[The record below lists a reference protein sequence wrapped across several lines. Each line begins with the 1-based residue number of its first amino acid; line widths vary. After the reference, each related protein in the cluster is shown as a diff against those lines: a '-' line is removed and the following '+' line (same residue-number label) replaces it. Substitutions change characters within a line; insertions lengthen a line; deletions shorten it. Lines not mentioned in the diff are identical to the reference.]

1 MPEEKDKKKSLF
13 PFLGASDAKKD
24 NKDSFTFSD
33 KIKNSK
39 PMGSKSFANRV
50 SSKIGSDGKPRQ
62 TLFERTRRD
71 APFFIAALVAL
82 LLLPFLYKYSGQVSE
97 EPMVTPGSEESVF
110 DPERYGFDTATGNP
124 DGQIAQFAGRDSLSL
139 IKMGDDTSATDE
151 VTNDYIPSHDGY
163 DASQESSTSTEVEEN
178 NTNIYKRAAAPATR
192 AAFRRAATKI
202 NPLSSAGLTSR
213 GGSRLGVGMWGG
225 GMKTAARKV
234 GASGPRNS
242 PKPVS
247 LQPLQ
252 AAGKPSRTSF
262 GNGSAAEARR
272 SKDAM
277 SKANA
282 MQALMD
288 AQMKPVQPGKIG
300 GLGGGNFGPGGGKG
314 NLDRKFT
321 YNGKE
326 PWWWDMMK
334 TRAQKEWEAEFN
346 RKWDWI
352 KWKDKMLQGF
362 LNGIFSCLA
371 TGTDDWSMGKMFGA
385 AAGEGKESKCG
396 KYTAKDW
403 EQCPDCMNKGKFGKA
418 SCWALFNYKGDD
430 GQKNPWSSGSPN
442 EATLGPI
449 AQRVDCLSN
458 GFGGAFGKM
467 WSKLFGKNK
476 GTFAEAGDCNT
487 FAKDGIYT
495 ADFDSTKDAGKWTV
509 FHYVVGI
516 PTNRLSAYYQMTPT
530 KQAQEL
536 VVGYID
542 RGTTFNS
549 NIPAMTKRKDFVPLF
564 VESVA
569 IKNKKIRKDKPAPT
583 QASTGTATA
592 DAGSKNTPAPTQ
604 ASSGTATADAAS
616 GTEVAPEEVE
626 ALGKQPMMKYTAFL
640 GVLRK
645 GGIMKDAGETDA
657 KDSLSVSTK
666 GAKQGKGFVT
676 GARCPY
682 PLVRITCEN
691 HATVSSQGAKINGMP
706 YAHLTFTNGMAGDE
720 AYNAMKSRFLIS
732 YMIQGEDNDV
742 ASAITTSTN
751 IAHGQYYDIPHMNI
765 QKYTGS
771 WSEQLTDSAGF
782 VTNELGKERKSGLSA
797 GYQVI
802 ANSANIKKLRGSD
815 RTNPSNRTIIT
826 WEIRQCDSLS
836 VDGESI
842 NKGGC
847 QNGVIKERDEKGKV
861 TAILGQDRPG
871 RVVST
876 ATCVYD
882 DGGGVMEVPGF
893 PTSTGNDPVDND
905 PPVQP
910 EAPKP
915 EPGKVKLD
923 LANYLSGNG
932 GIPAKYNEQGRR
944 DVGLTIPT
952 VFGFNTS
959 LNSANCRAVGL
970 QRLAKKDA
978 AQAVFNNSAA
988 KSYVDSVLAAVN
1000 AAPELTAKNTEVVHS
1015 GEVSVGQL
1023 VDAMTIAY
1031 QKNLLNREVPIEVVC
1046 SLGKTIGAT
1055 SVDPDARVIKEA
1067 WTNTFGA
1074 FAAYTGVNSSFYP
1087 APLVP
1092 GKDGNLQ
1099 PDKRFW
1105 GCNDIYVPGTAD
1117 ESKKYKGKV
1126 YQPSVAYCNNH
1137 KGDAKC
1143 RLKNIV
1149 IKNGHHY
1156 GNYNWNGKYGPLGQ
1170 VRRKDGDYDRNAYK
1184 KALEAGGWT
1193 TNADDPN
1200 AFPLHAIADVV
1211 ERKANFT
1218 RKQSLTD
1225 QELKTE
1231 KVSGLDDYN
1240 RRAYVAAYNN
1250 IFNDLDT
1257 SGCSLGDAGNM
1268 PVADA
1273 LHYIGAVCTNG
1284 KNKKPGNGMTVCG
1297 TLDNVAR
1304 HHGPS
1309 TDWQTEQ
1316 E

>member
-300 GLGGGNFGPGGGKG
+300 GLGGGSFGPGGGKG

-352 KWKDKMLQGF
+352 KWKDNLLKTWLAGAF
-362 LNGIFSCLA
+362 NCLV
-371 TGTDDWSMGKMFGA
+371 TGDEDGAMGKVFGA
-385 AAGEGKESKCG
+385 AKGAGNADKCG
-396 KYTAKDW
+396 KYTAESWAKC
-403 EQCPDCMNKGKFGKA
+403 ERCRSFGEFGKDA
-418 SCWALFNYKGDD
+418 CHGLFNYKGDD
-430 GQKNPWSSGSPN
+430 GQKDPWSGGNQNSES
-442 EATLGPI
+442 LGFFS
-449 AQRVDCLSN
+449 QRIDCLSN
-458 GFGGAFGKM
+458 GLGGAFGKM

-542 RGTTFNS
+542 KGTTFNS
-549 NIPAMTKRKDFVPLF
+549 NISAMKDRKNFVPLF

-583 QASTGTATA
+583 KAST
-592 DAGSKNTPAPTQ
+592 
-604 ASSGTATADAAS
+604 GTATADAAS

-626 ALGKQPMMKYTAFL
+626 ALQTPIKYTKFL

-691 HATVSSQGAKINGMP
+691 HATVSNQGAKIDGMP
-706 YAHLTFTNGMAGDE
+706 YAHLTFTNGMSGDM
-720 AYNAMKSRFLIS
+720 AYNLMKSRFLIS
-732 YMIQGEDNDV
+732 YSVQGQNNDV
-742 ASAITTSTN
+742 AQAITTSTD
-751 IAHGQYYDIPHMNI
+751 IAQGQYYDIPHMDI

-771 WSEQLTDSAGF
+771 WSTQMTGPGF
-782 VTNELGKERKSGLSA
+782 VTNSLGTERTSDLSA

-882 DGGGVMEVPGF
+882 DGGNNYIGF
-893 PTSTGNDPVDND
+893 PVDLDDDRVDPV
-905 PPVQP
+905 PPQP
-910 EAPKP
+910 DPKP
-915 EPGKVKLD
+915 DSQKPQEKILQFAD
-923 LANYLSGNG
+923 NMNGNK
-932 GIPAKYNEQGRR
+932 GIPAKYQERK
-944 DVGLTIPT
+944 GLLQIPT
-952 VFGFNTS
+952 LFVNGKGGARPFNEAVNTKEC
-959 LNSANCRAVGL
+959 LAVGAIRSL
-970 QRLAKKDA
+970 KKTEPAAVLEQDA
-978 AQAVFNNSAA
+978 AKA
-988 KSYVDSVLAAVN
+988 YLDSVVN
-1000 AAPELTAKNTEVVHS
+1000 QTNASQAFTAGNARFEHS
-1015 GEVSVGQL
+1015 GTVSIPQL
-1023 VDAMTIAY
+1023 VDAMTVAY
-1031 QKNLLNREVPIEVVC
+1031 TQDSNAQVPIEVVC
-1046 SLGKTIGAT
+1046 ALGKTIGLN
-1055 SVDPDARVIKEA
+1055 SFDPQMLNVREQ
-1067 WTNTFGA
+1067 WRNTFGA
-1074 FAAYTGVNSSFYP
+1074 FAAYTGADSSYFP
-1087 APLVP
+1087 TPFTIENKKN
-1092 GKDGNLQ
+1092 KDLNTLK
-1099 PDKRFW
+1099 DDAMRKMLIADRRFL
-1105 GCNDIYVPGTAD
+1105 GCGAVRQGDGTIMKARAD
-1117 ESKKYKGKV
+1117 VRPY
-1126 YQPSVAYCNNH
+1126 
-1137 KGDAKC
+1137 
-1143 RLKNIV
+1143 
-1149 IKNGHHY
+1149 HY
-1156 GNYNWNGKYGPLGQ
+1156 GRYNWNELATGDHPSIGYSGTSG
-1170 VRRKDGDYDRNAYK
+1170 RDGYLR
-1184 KALEAGGWT
+1184 ALEEGGWT
-1193 TNADDPN
+1193 TNARK
-1200 AFPLHAIADVV
+1200 AESFPLHAIAEAVGFQRQD
-1211 ERKANFT
+1211 RAT
-1218 RKQSLTD
+1218 KQEVAKYGSNGTID
-1225 QELKTE
+1225 S
-1231 KVSGLDDYN
+1231 VN
-1240 RRAYVAAYNN
+1240 RAKYHAAY
-1250 IFNDLDT
+1250 IHLFNEDSSDACNL
-1257 SGCSLGDAGNM
+1257 SGTM
-1268 PVADA
+1268 KVEDA
-1273 LHYIGAVCTNG
+1273 LKYIGALCING
-1284 KNKKPGNGMTVCG
+1284 KNAKPSNNNNDECG
-1297 TLDNVAR
+1297 TYYGVAQEFGHSNTKMLDAANVML
-1304 HHGPS
+1304 GV
-1309 TDWQTEQ
+1309 QN
-1316 E
+1316 

>member
-262 GNGSAAEARR
+262 GSGSAAEARR

-300 GLGGGNFGPGGGKG
+300 GLGGGSFGPGGGKG

-334 TRAQKEWEAEFN
+334 TRSQKEWEAKFN

-385 AAGEGKESKCG
+385 EADAGKEPTCCG
-396 KYTAKDW
+396 KKASKIAALLKQKTGKD
-403 EQCPDCMNKGKFGKA
+403 FGKEA
-418 SCWALFNYKGDD
+418 CDNYVTEVGKDRCPTGWDD
-430 GQKNPWSSGSPN
+430 GNKNKV
-442 EATLGPI
+442 TMGPI

-458 GFGGAFGKM
+458 GFGASFSKM

-487 FAKDGIYT
+487 FATDGLYT
-495 ADFDSTKDAGKWTV
+495 ADFASTKNDGKWTV

-542 RGTTFNS
+542 KGTTFNS

-583 QASTGTATA
+583 KPSSDAATA
-592 DAGSKNTPAPTQ
+592 DAGSKNTPAPTK
-604 ASSGTATADAAS
+604 ASAGTATADAAS

-626 ALGKQPMMKYTAFL
+626 ALQTPIKYTKFL

-691 HATVSSQGAKINGMP
+691 HATVSNQGAKINGMP
-706 YAHLTFTNGMAGDE
+706 YAHLTFTNGMTGEA

-751 IAHGQYYDIPHMNI
+751 IAHGQYYDIPHMDI
-765 QKYTGS
+765 KPYKGS
-771 WSEQLTDSAGF
+771 WSEQMTGPGF
-782 VTNELGKERKSGLSA
+782 VTNSLGKERNAQDLA
-797 GYQVI
+797 TGYQVI

-861 TAILGQDRPG
+861 TGILGQDRPG

-882 DGGGVMEVPGF
+882 DGGNNYIGF
-893 PTSTGNDPVDND
+893 SVTLGDDNNPDPV
-905 PPVQP
+905 PPQP
-910 EAPKP
+910 EVKP
-915 EPGKVKLD
+915 VPQNPQEKILQFAD
-923 LANYLSGNG
+923 NMNGNK
-932 GIPAKYNEQGRR
+932 GIPSKYQERT
-944 DVGLTIPT
+944 GLLNIPT
-952 VFGFNTS
+952 LSVNGKGGAKPFNET
-959 LNSANCRAVGL
+959 LNSKECLAVGVARGGGSAPLL
-970 QRLAKKDA
+970 QQDVA
-978 AQAVFNNSAA
+978 ADYINSVIASTNASQAFTAA
-988 KSYVDSVLAAVN
+988 
-1000 AAPELTAKNTEVVHS
+1000 NTKFVHS
-1015 GEVSVGQL
+1015 GKVSVPQL
-1023 VDAMTIAY
+1023 VDAMTVAY
-1031 QKNLLNREVPIEVVC
+1031 AQDKNAKVPLEVVC
-1046 SLGKTIGAT
+1046 SLGKTIGFN
-1055 SVDPDARVIKEA
+1055 SYDPQMMKLRAPWR
-1067 WTNTFGA
+1067 NTFGA
-1074 FAAYTGVNSSFYP
+1074 FAAYTSADSSYFP
-1087 APLVP
+1087 APLTLQNAKNLDLANTTEAQRKKMLIADRRFL
-1092 GKDGNLQ
+1092 GCGAIKQGNGVTIKAM
-1099 PDKRFW
+1099 D
-1105 GCNDIYVPGTAD
+1105 
-1117 ESKKYKGKV
+1117 
-1126 YQPSVAYCNNH
+1126 SVRPY
-1137 KGDAKC
+1137 
-1143 RLKNIV
+1143 
-1149 IKNGHHY
+1149 HY
-1156 GNYNWNGKYGPLGQ
+1156 GRYNWNEMSTGDKADVPFIGQ
-1170 VRRKDGDYDRNAYK
+1170 TGRDGYLS
-1184 KALEAGGWT
+1184 ALERGGWV
-1193 TNADDPN
+1193 TNANDPK
-1200 AFPLHAIADVV
+1200 AYPLHAIAEAVGFQ
-1211 ERKANFT
+1211 RKESVT
-1218 RKQSLTD
+1218 K
-1225 QELKTE
+1225 QELAASSNKTID
-1231 KVSGLDDYN
+1231 SLN
-1240 RRAYVAAYNN
+1240 RKEYLTQNYHL
-1250 IFNDLDT
+1250 FNENSADPC
-1257 SGCSLGDAGNM
+1257 GLGDGVM
-1268 PVADA
+1268 PVEDA
-1273 LHYIGAVCTNG
+1273 LRYIGALCING
-1284 KNKKPGNGMTVCG
+1284 KNAKPSNSNNRVCG
-1297 TLDNVAR
+1297 KYYGVAGESTTSTYDSNEMLDVNNM
-1304 HHGPS
+1304 
-1309 TDWQTEQ
+1309 
-1316 E
+1316 

>member
-139 IKMGDDTSATDE
+139 IKMGDDTSASDE
-151 VTNDYIPSHDGY
+151 ITNDYIPSHDGY

-300 GLGGGNFGPGGGKG
+300 GLGGGSFGPGGGKG

-385 AAGEGKESKCG
+385 AKDAGNADKCG
-396 KYTAKDW
+396 KYTAESWAKC
-403 EQCPDCMNKGKFGKA
+403 ERCRSFGEFGKDA
-418 SCWALFNYKGDD
+418 CYGLFNYKGDD
-430 GQKNPWSSGSPN
+430 GQKDPWSGGNQNSES
-442 EATLGPI
+442 LGFFS
-449 AQRVDCLSN
+449 QRIDCLSN
-458 GFGGAFGKM
+458 GLGGAFGKM

-569 IKNKKIRKDKPAPT
+569 IKNKKIRKNGEV
-583 QASTGTATA
+583 STIDHNADDESGYTFTA
-592 DAGSKNTPAPTQ
+592 DELSLMEIQENG
-604 ASSGTATADAAS
+604 GI
-616 GTEVAPEEVE
+616 
-626 ALGKQPMMKYTAFL
+626 KYTEFL
-640 GVLRK
+640 NNLRK
-645 GGIMKDAGETDA
+645 GGVMIDAGETDA

-691 HATVSSQGAKINGMP
+691 HATVSNQGAKINGMP
-706 YAHLTFTNGMAGDE
+706 YAHLTFTNGMTGED

-732 YMIQGEDNDV
+732 YMIQGEDKDV

-751 IAHGQYYDIPHMNI
+751 IAQGQFYDIPHMDI
-765 QKYTGS
+765 KPYKGS
-771 WSEQLTDSAGF
+771 WSDQLTGPGF
-782 VTNELGKERKSGLSA
+782 VTNKLGEERKSGLSE

-882 DGGGVMEVPGF
+882 DGGNNYIGF
-893 PTSTGNDPVDND
+893 PVDLDDDRVDPV
-905 PPVQP
+905 PPQP
-910 EAPKP
+910 DPKP
-915 EPGKVKLD
+915 DSQKPQEKILQFAD
-923 LANYLSGNG
+923 NMNGNK
-932 GIPAKYNEQGRR
+932 GIPAKYQERK
-944 DVGLTIPT
+944 GLLQIPT
-952 VFGFNTS
+952 LFVNGKGGARPFNEAVNTKEC
-959 LNSANCRAVGL
+959 LAVGAIRSL
-970 QRLAKKDA
+970 KKTEPAAVLEQDA
-978 AQAVFNNSAA
+978 AKA
-988 KSYVDSVLAAVN
+988 YLDSVVN
-1000 AAPELTAKNTEVVHS
+1000 QTNASQAFTAGNARFEHS
-1015 GEVSVGQL
+1015 GTVSIPQL
-1023 VDAMTIAY
+1023 VDAMTVAY
-1031 QKNLLNREVPIEVVC
+1031 TQDSNAQVPIEVVC
-1046 SLGKTIGAT
+1046 ALGKTIGLN
-1055 SVDPDARVIKEA
+1055 SFDPQMLNVREQ
-1067 WTNTFGA
+1067 WRNTFGA
-1074 FAAYTGVNSSFYP
+1074 FAAYTGADSSYFP
-1087 APLVP
+1087 TPFTIENKKN
-1092 GKDGNLQ
+1092 KDLNTLK
-1099 PDKRFW
+1099 DDAMRKMLIADRRFL
-1105 GCNDIYVPGTAD
+1105 GCGAVRQGDGTIMKARAD
-1117 ESKKYKGKV
+1117 VRPY
-1126 YQPSVAYCNNH
+1126 
-1137 KGDAKC
+1137 
-1143 RLKNIV
+1143 
-1149 IKNGHHY
+1149 HY
-1156 GNYNWNGKYGPLGQ
+1156 GRYNWNELATGDHPSIGYSGTSG
-1170 VRRKDGDYDRNAYK
+1170 RDGYLR
-1184 KALEAGGWT
+1184 ALEEGGWT
-1193 TNADDPN
+1193 TNARK
-1200 AFPLHAIADVV
+1200 AESFPLHAIAEAVGFQRQD
-1211 ERKANFT
+1211 RAT
-1218 RKQSLTD
+1218 KQEVAKYGSNGTID
-1225 QELKTE
+1225 S
-1231 KVSGLDDYN
+1231 VN
-1240 RRAYVAAYNN
+1240 RAKYHAAY
-1250 IFNDLDT
+1250 IHLFNEDSSDACNL
-1257 SGCSLGDAGNM
+1257 SGTM
-1268 PVADA
+1268 KVEDA
-1273 LHYIGAVCTNG
+1273 LKYIGALCING
-1284 KNKKPGNGMTVCG
+1284 KNAKPSNNNNDECG
-1297 TLDNVAR
+1297 TYYGVAQEFGHSNTKMLDAANVML
-1304 HHGPS
+1304 GV
-1309 TDWQTEQ
+1309 QN
-1316 E
+1316 

>member
-262 GNGSAAEARR
+262 GNGSASEARR

-300 GLGGGNFGPGGGKG
+300 GLGGGSFGPGGGKG

-385 AAGEGKESKCG
+385 EADAGKEPTCCG
-396 KYTAKDW
+396 VKQKNW
-403 EQCPDCMNKGKFGKA
+403 EGFAGVGVPFNETTCKGFKKKPEYKA
-418 SCWALFNYKGDD
+418 ACASGWDD
-430 GQKNPWSSGSPN
+430 GNKNKV
-442 EATLGPI
+442 TMGPI

-458 GFGGAFGKM
+458 GFGASFSKM

-495 ADFDSTKDAGKWTV
+495 ADFASTRNDGKWTV

-542 RGTTFNS
+542 KGTTFNS
-549 NIPAMTKRKDFVPLF
+549 NISAMKDRKNFVPLF

-569 IKNKKIRKDKPAPT
+569 IKNKKIRKNGEV
-583 QASTGTATA
+583 STIDHNADDESGYTFTA
-592 DAGSKNTPAPTQ
+592 DELSLMEIQENG
-604 ASSGTATADAAS
+604 GI
-616 GTEVAPEEVE
+616 
-626 ALGKQPMMKYTAFL
+626 KYTEFL
-640 GVLRK
+640 NNLRK
-645 GGIMKDAGETDA
+645 GGVMIDAGETDA

-691 HATVSSQGAKINGMP
+691 HATVSNQGAKINGMP
-706 YAHLTFTNGMAGDE
+706 YAHLTFTNGMTGEA

-751 IAHGQYYDIPHMNI
+751 IAHGQYYDIPHMDI
-765 QKYTGS
+765 KPYKGS
-771 WSEQLTDSAGF
+771 WSEQMTGSGF
-782 VTNELGKERKSGLSA
+782 VTNSLGTERNAQNLA
-797 GYQVI
+797 TGYQVI
-802 ANSANIKKLRGSD
+802 ANSANINKLRGSD

-893 PTSTGNDPVDND
+893 PTITGNDPA
-905 PPVQP
+905 PQQEPVQP
-910 EAPKP
+910 QPIVQ

-932 GIPAKYNEQGRR
+932 GIPAKYNEQGRK

-952 VFGFNTS
+952 DFGFHTS

-970 QRLAKKDA
+970 QRLAKKDT

-1000 AAPELTAKNTEVVHS
+1000 AAPELMAKKTEVVHS

-1046 SLGKTIGAT
+1046 SLGKTIGYT
-1055 SVDPDARVIKEA
+1055 SVDPDARVLRNV
-1067 WTNTFGA
+1067 WRNTFGA

-1087 APLVP
+1087 SPVVP
-1092 GKDGNLQ
+1092 GEDGKEYA
-1099 PDKRFW
+1099 DRRFW
-1105 GCNDIYVPGTAD
+1105 GCNDIKTSARTAD
-1117 ESKKYKGKV
+1117 EEKNADGTLYKMSVDDCKKS
-1126 YQPSVAYCNNH
+1126 PR
-1137 KGDAKC
+1137 DARC

-1149 IKNGHHY
+1149 IRNGHHY

-1170 VRRKDGDYDRNAYK
+1170 VARKDGAYDRDPYK
-1184 KALEAGGWT
+1184 KALEEGGWT

-1211 ERKANFT
+1211 ERKFGFT
-1218 RKQSLTD
+1218 RKQSLTAD
-1225 QELKTE
+1225 ELKTE
-1231 KVSGLDDYN
+1231 DVAGLDDYN
-1240 RRAYVAAYNN
+1240 RREYVKAYRN
-1250 IFNDLDT
+1250 IFNDVDKAGCQLD
-1257 SGCSLGDAGNM
+1257 DAGTM

-1273 LHYIGAVCTNG
+1273 LRYIGAVCTNG
-1284 KNKKPGNGMTVCG
+1284 KNKKPGNGMMKCG
-1297 TLDNVAR
+1297 TVDNVAKHPGSR
-1304 HHGPS
+1304 
-1309 TDWQTEQ
+1309 TLTQEQ
-1316 E
+1316 Q

>member
-352 KWKDKMLQGF
+352 KWKDNLLKTWLAGAF
-362 LNGIFSCLA
+362 NCLV
-371 TGTDDWSMGKMFGA
+371 TGDEDGAMGKVFGA
-385 AAGEGKESKCG
+385 AKGAGNADKCG
-396 KYTAKDW
+396 KYTEDDW
-403 EQCPDCMNKGKFGKA
+403 KNCADCMNKGKFGKA
-418 SCWALFNYKGDD
+418 SCWALFNYTGAD
-430 GQKNPWSSGSPN
+430 GQKNPWSGGNQNSES
-442 EATLGPI
+442 LGFFS
-449 AQRVDCLSN
+449 QRIDCLSN
-458 GFGGAFGKM
+458 GLGGAFGKM
-467 WSKLFGKNK
+467 WNKLFGKNK

-495 ADFDSTKDAGKWTV
+495 ADFASTKNDGKWTV

-516 PTNRLSAYYQMTPT
+516 PTAKLAAYYQMTPT

-549 NIPAMTKRKDFVPLF
+549 NISAMKDRKNFVPLF

-569 IKNKKIRKDKPAPT
+569 IKNKKIRKNGEV
-583 QASTGTATA
+583 STIDHNADDESGYTFTA
-592 DAGSKNTPAPTQ
+592 DELSLMEIQENG
-604 ASSGTATADAAS
+604 GI
-616 GTEVAPEEVE
+616 
-626 ALGKQPMMKYTAFL
+626 KYTEFL
-640 GVLRK
+640 NNLRK
-645 GGIMKDAGETDA
+645 GGVMIDAGETDA

-706 YAHLTFTNGMAGDE
+706 YAHLTFTNGMTGEA

-751 IAHGQYYDIPHMNI
+751 IAHGQYYDIPHMDI
-765 QKYTGS
+765 KPYKGS
-771 WSEQLTDSAGF
+771 WSEQMTGSGF
-782 VTNELGKERKSGLSA
+782 VTNSLGTERNAQNLA
-797 GYQVI
+797 TGYQVI

-836 VDGESI
+836 VDGKSI
-842 NKGGC
+842 NEGGC

-893 PTSTGNDPVDND
+893 PTITGNDPA
-905 PPVQP
+905 PQQEPVQP
-910 EAPKP
+910 QPIVQ

-952 VFGFNTS
+952 DFGFNTS
-959 LNSANCRAVGL
+959 LTLNSAKCRAVGL

-1000 AAPELTAKNTEVVHS
+1000 AAPELTAKKTEVVHS

-1031 QKNLLNREVPIEVVC
+1031 QKNLLNKEVPIEVVC
-1046 SLGKTIGAT
+1046 SLGKTIGAN
-1055 SVDPDARVIKEA
+1055 SVDQDALLTSQR

-1074 FAAYTGVNSSFYP
+1074 FAAYIGVNSSFYP

-1092 GKDGNLQ
+1092 IKGELQ
-1099 PDKRFW
+1099 PDQRFW
-1105 GCNDIYVPGTAD
+1105 GCNDIYRDGTAD
-1117 ESKKYKGKV
+1117 TAKKYKGEV
-1126 YQPSVAYCNNH
+1126 YHPSVAYCNKK
-1137 KGDAKC
+1137 KGDANC
-1143 RLKNIV
+1143 RIKNIV
-1149 IKNGHHY
+1149 IKRGHHY

-1184 KALEAGGWT
+1184 KALEEGGWT

-1240 RRAYVAAYNN
+1240 RKQYVAAYRQILRDDDN
-1250 IFNDLDT
+1250 
-1257 SGCSLGDAGNM
+1257 SGCGLDEAGNM

-1273 LHYIGAVCTNG
+1273 LRYIGAVCTNG

-1297 TLDNVAR
+1297 TLDDVAKQPGLHTNR
-1304 HHGPS
+1304 
-1309 TDWQTEQ
+1309 QTEQ

>member
-300 GLGGGNFGPGGGKG
+300 GLGGGSFGPGGGKG

-334 TRAQKEWEAEFN
+334 TRSQKEWEAKFN

-352 KWKDKMLQGF
+352 KWKDQMLQGF

-385 AAGEGKESKCG
+385 EADAGKEPTCCG
-396 KYTAKDW
+396 VK
-403 EQCPDCMNKGKFGKA
+403 
-418 SCWALFNYKGDD
+418 
-430 GQKNPWSSGSPN
+430 QKNWEGFAGVGVPFNETTCKGFKKKPEYKDACASGWDN
-442 EATLGPI
+442 GNKNKVTMGPI

-458 GFGGAFGKM
+458 GFGASFSKM

-476 GTFAEAGDCNT
+476 GTFAEIGDCNT
-487 FAKDGIYT
+487 FAKDGLYT
-495 ADFDSTKDAGKWTV
+495 ADFASTKNDGKWTV

-542 RGTTFNS
+542 KGTTFNS
-549 NIPAMTKRKDFVPLF
+549 NISAMTKRKDFVPLF

-569 IKNKKIRKDKPAPT
+569 IKNKKIRKNGEVSTIDHNADDKSAYT
-583 QASTGTATA
+583 FTA
-592 DAGSKNTPAPTQ
+592 DELSLMEIQENG
-604 ASSGTATADAAS
+604 GI
-616 GTEVAPEEVE
+616 
-626 ALGKQPMMKYTAFL
+626 KYTEFL
-640 GVLRK
+640 NNLRK
-645 GGIMKDAGETDA
+645 GGVMIDAGETDA

-706 YAHLTFTNGMAGDE
+706 YAHLTFTNGMTGEA

-751 IAHGQYYDIPHMNI
+751 IAHGQYYDIPHMEI
-765 QKYTGS
+765 KRYEGS
-771 WSEQLTDSAGF
+771 WSKQLTGPGF
-782 VTNELGKERKSGLSA
+782 VTNQLGKERDAQNLA
-797 GYQVI
+797 TGYQVI
-802 ANSANIKKLRGSD
+802 ANSANIKKLHGSD

-893 PTSTGNDPVDND
+893 PTITGNDPA
-905 PPVQP
+905 PQQEPVQP
-910 EAPKP
+910 QPIVQ

-932 GIPAKYNEQGRR
+932 GIPAKYNEQGRK

-952 VFGFNTS
+952 DFGFHTS

-1046 SLGKTIGAT
+1046 SLGKTIGYT
-1055 SVDPDARVIKEA
+1055 SVDPDARVLRNV
-1067 WTNTFGA
+1067 WRNTFGA

-1087 APLVP
+1087 APVVP
-1092 GKDGNLQ
+1092 GEDGKEYA
-1099 PDKRFW
+1099 DRRFW
-1105 GCNDIYVPGTAD
+1105 GCNDIKTSARTAD
-1117 ESKKYKGKV
+1117 EEKNADGTLYKMSVDDCKKS
-1126 YQPSVAYCNNH
+1126 PR
-1137 KGDAKC
+1137 DARC

-1149 IKNGHHY
+1149 IRNGHHY

-1170 VRRKDGDYDRNAYK
+1170 VARKDGAYDRDPYK
-1184 KALEAGGWT
+1184 KALEEGGWT

-1218 RKQSLTD
+1218 RKQSLTAD
-1225 QELKTE
+1225 ELKTE
-1231 KVSGLDDYN
+1231 DVAGLDDYN
-1240 RRAYVAAYNN
+1240 RREYVKAYRN
-1250 IFNDLDT
+1250 IFNDVDKAGCQLD
-1257 SGCSLGDAGNM
+1257 DAGTM

-1273 LHYIGAVCTNG
+1273 LRYIGAVCTNG
-1284 KNKKPGNGMTVCG
+1284 KNKKPGNGMMKCG
-1297 TLDNVAR
+1297 TVDKVAKHPGSR
-1304 HHGPS
+1304 
-1309 TDWQTEQ
+1309 TLTQEQ
-1316 E
+1316 Q

>member
-124 DGQIAQFAGRDSLSL
+124 DGQIAQFVGRDSLSL

-352 KWKDKMLQGF
+352 KWKDQMLQGF

-371 TGTDDWSMGKMFGA
+371 TGTDDWSMGKIFGA
-385 AAGEGKESKCG
+385 AADAGSEPTCCGKKASKIAGLIKQQTGLAFGKEGCNNYVSYVGKDKCPG
-396 KYTAKDW
+396 GWNDG
-403 EQCPDCMNKGKFGKA
+403 NKN
-418 SCWALFNYKGDD
+418 SV
-430 GQKNPWSSGSPN
+430 
-442 EATLGPI
+442 TLGPI

-458 GFGGAFGKM
+458 GFGASFGKM

-542 RGTTFNS
+542 KGTTFNS
-549 NIPAMTKRKDFVPLF
+549 NISAMTKRKNFVPLF

-583 QASTGTATA
+583 KAST
-592 DAGSKNTPAPTQ
+592 
-604 ASSGTATADAAS
+604 GTATADAAS

-626 ALGKQPMMKYTAFL
+626 ALQTPIKYTKFL

-691 HATVSSQGAKINGMP
+691 HATVSNQGAKINGMP
-706 YAHLTFTNGMAGDE
+706 YAHLTFTNGMSGDM
-720 AYNAMKSRFLIS
+720 AYNLMKSRFLIS
-732 YMIQGEDNDV
+732 YSVQGQNNDV
-742 ASAITTSTN
+742 AQAITTSTD
-751 IAHGQYYDIPHMNI
+751 IAQGQYYDIPHMDI

-771 WSEQLTDSAGF
+771 WSTQMTGPGF
-782 VTNELGKERKSGLSA
+782 VTNSLGTERTSDLSE

-893 PTSTGNDPVDND
+893 PTITDDNPVDND

-932 GIPAKYNEQGRR
+932 GIPAKYNEQGRK

-952 VFGFNTS
+952 DFGFNTS

-1000 AAPELTAKNTEVVHS
+1000 ADPALTAKNTEVVHS

-1046 SLGKTIGAT
+1046 SLGKTIGYT
-1055 SVDPDARVIKEA
+1055 SVDPDARVLRNV
-1067 WTNTFGA
+1067 WRNTFGA

-1087 APLVP
+1087 APVVP
-1092 GKDGNLQ
+1092 GEDGKEYA
-1099 PDKRFW
+1099 DRRFW
-1105 GCNDIYVPGTAD
+1105 GCNDIKTSARTAD
-1117 ESKKYKGKV
+1117 EEKNADGTLYKMSVDGCKKS
-1126 YQPSVAYCNNH
+1126 PR
-1137 KGDAKC
+1137 DARC

-1149 IKNGHHY
+1149 IRNGHHY

-1170 VRRKDGDYDRNAYK
+1170 VRRRDGDYDRNAYK
-1184 KALEAGGWT
+1184 KALEEGGWT

-1211 ERKANFT
+1211 ERKFGFT
-1218 RKQSLTD
+1218 RKQSLTAD
-1225 QELKTE
+1225 ELKTE
-1231 KVSGLDDYN
+1231 DVAGLDDYN
-1240 RRAYVAAYNN
+1240 RREYVKAYRN
-1250 IFNDLDT
+1250 IFNDVDKAGCQLD
-1257 SGCSLGDAGNM
+1257 DAGTM

-1273 LHYIGAVCTNG
+1273 LRYIGAVCTNG
-1284 KNKKPGNGMTVCG
+1284 KNKKPGNGMVKCG
-1297 TLDNVAR
+1297 TVDKVAKHPGSR
-1304 HHGPS
+1304 
-1309 TDWQTEQ
+1309 TLTQEQ
-1316 E
+1316 Q

>member
-352 KWKDKMLQGF
+352 KWKDNLLKTWLAGAF
-362 LNGIFSCLA
+362 NCLV
-371 TGTDDWSMGKMFGA
+371 TGDEDGAMGKVFGA
-385 AAGEGKESKCG
+385 AKGAGNADKCG
-396 KYTAKDW
+396 KYTAESWAKC
-403 EQCPDCMNKGKFGKA
+403 ERCRSFGEFGKDA
-418 SCWALFNYKGDD
+418 CHGLFNYTGAD
-430 GQKNPWSSGSPN
+430 GQKDPWSGGNQNSES
-442 EATLGPI
+442 LGFFS
-449 AQRVDCLSN
+449 QRIDCLSN
-458 GFGGAFGKM
+458 GLGGAFGKM
-467 WSKLFGKNK
+467 WNKLFGKNK

-542 RGTTFNS
+542 KGTTFNS
-549 NIPAMTKRKDFVPLF
+549 NISAMKDRKNFVPLF

-583 QASTGTATA
+583 KPSSGTATA
-592 DAGSKNTPAPTQ
+592 GAGSKNTPAPTK
-604 ASSGTATADAAS
+604 ASAGTATADAAS

-626 ALGKQPMMKYTAFL
+626 ALQTPIKYTKFL

-691 HATVSSQGAKINGMP
+691 HATVSNQGAKINGMP
-706 YAHLTFTNGMAGDE
+706 YAHLTFTNGMSGDM
-720 AYNAMKSRFLIS
+720 AYNLMKSRFLIS
-732 YMIQGEDNDV
+732 YSVQGQNNDV
-742 ASAITTSTN
+742 AQAITTSTD
-751 IAHGQYYDIPHMNI
+751 IAQGQYYDIPHMDI

-771 WSEQLTDSAGF
+771 WSTQMTGPGF
-782 VTNELGKERKSGLSA
+782 VTNSLGTERTSDLSE

-836 VDGESI
+836 VDGKSI
-842 NKGGC
+842 NEGGC

-861 TAILGQDRPG
+861 TGILGQDRPG

-882 DGGGVMEVPGF
+882 DGGNNYIGF
-893 PTSTGNDPVDND
+893 SVTLGDDNNPDPV
-905 PPVQP
+905 PPQP
-910 EAPKP
+910 EVKP
-915 EPGKVKLD
+915 VPQNPQEKILQFAD
-923 LANYLSGNG
+923 NMNGNK
-932 GIPAKYNEQGRR
+932 GIPSKYQERT
-944 DVGLTIPT
+944 GLLNIPT
-952 VFGFNTS
+952 LSVNGKGGAKPFNET
-959 LNSANCRAVGL
+959 LNSKECLAVGVARGGGSAPLL
-970 QRLAKKDA
+970 QQDVA
-978 AQAVFNNSAA
+978 ADYINSVIASTNASQAFTAA
-988 KSYVDSVLAAVN
+988 
-1000 AAPELTAKNTEVVHS
+1000 NTKFVHS
-1015 GEVSVGQL
+1015 GKVSVPQL
-1023 VDAMTIAY
+1023 VDAMTVAY
-1031 QKNLLNREVPIEVVC
+1031 AQDKNAKVPLEVVC
-1046 SLGKTIGAT
+1046 SLGKTIGFN
-1055 SVDPDARVIKEA
+1055 SYDPQMLKLRAPWR
-1067 WTNTFGA
+1067 NTFGA
-1074 FAAYTGVNSSFYP
+1074 FAAYTSADSSYFP
-1087 APLVP
+1087 APLTLQNSKNLDLANTTEAQRKKMLIADRRFL
-1092 GKDGNLQ
+1092 GCGAIKQGNGVTIKAM
-1099 PDKRFW
+1099 D
-1105 GCNDIYVPGTAD
+1105 
-1117 ESKKYKGKV
+1117 
-1126 YQPSVAYCNNH
+1126 SVRPY
-1137 KGDAKC
+1137 
-1143 RLKNIV
+1143 
-1149 IKNGHHY
+1149 HY
-1156 GNYNWNGKYGPLGQ
+1156 GRYNWNEMSTGDKADVPFIGQ
-1170 VRRKDGDYDRNAYK
+1170 TGRDGYLS
-1184 KALEAGGWT
+1184 ALERGGWV
-1193 TNADDPN
+1193 TNANDPK
-1200 AFPLHAIADVV
+1200 AYPLHAIAEAVGFQ
-1211 ERKANFT
+1211 RKESVT
-1218 RKQSLTD
+1218 K
-1225 QELKTE
+1225 QELAASSNKTID
-1231 KVSGLDDYN
+1231 SLN
-1240 RRAYVAAYNN
+1240 RKEYLTQNYHL
-1250 IFNDLDT
+1250 FNENSADPC
-1257 SGCSLGDAGNM
+1257 GLGDGVM
-1268 PVADA
+1268 PVEDA
-1273 LHYIGAVCTNG
+1273 LRYIGALCING
-1284 KNKKPGNGMTVCG
+1284 KNAKPSNSNNRVCG
-1297 TLDNVAR
+1297 KYYGVAGESTTSTYDSNETLDVNNM
-1304 HHGPS
+1304 
-1309 TDWQTEQ
+1309 
-1316 E
+1316 

>member
-300 GLGGGNFGPGGGKG
+300 GLGGGSFGPGGGKG

-352 KWKDKMLQGF
+352 KWKDQMLQGF

-371 TGTDDWSMGKMFGA
+371 TGTDDWSMGKIFGA
-385 AAGEGKESKCG
+385 AADAGSEPTCCGKKASKIAGLIKQQTGLAFGKEGCNNYVSYVGKDKCPG
-396 KYTAKDW
+396 GWNDG
-403 EQCPDCMNKGKFGKA
+403 NKN
-418 SCWALFNYKGDD
+418 SV
-430 GQKNPWSSGSPN
+430 
-442 EATLGPI
+442 TLGPI

-542 RGTTFNS
+542 KGTTFNS
-549 NIPAMTKRKDFVPLF
+549 NISAMKDRKNFVPLF

-569 IKNKKIRKDKPAPT
+569 IKNKKIRKNGEV
-583 QASTGTATA
+583 STIDHNADDESGYTFTA
-592 DAGSKNTPAPTQ
+592 DELSLMEIQENG
-604 ASSGTATADAAS
+604 GI
-616 GTEVAPEEVE
+616 
-626 ALGKQPMMKYTAFL
+626 KYTEFL
-640 GVLRK
+640 NNLRK
-645 GGIMKDAGETDA
+645 GGVMIDAGETDA

-691 HATVSSQGAKINGMP
+691 HATVSNQGAKINGMP
-706 YAHLTFTNGMAGDE
+706 YAHLTFTNGMTGEA

-751 IAHGQYYDIPHMNI
+751 IAHGQYYDIPHMDI
-765 QKYTGS
+765 KPYKGS
-771 WSEQLTDSAGF
+771 WSEQMTGSGF
-782 VTNELGKERKSGLSA
+782 VTNSLGKERNAQNLA
-797 GYQVI
+797 TGYQVI

-882 DGGGVMEVPGF
+882 DGGGVIEVPGF
-893 PTSTGNDPVDND
+893 PTITGNDPA
-905 PPVQP
+905 PQQEPVQP
-910 EAPKP
+910 QPIVQ

-952 VFGFNTS
+952 DFGFNTS
-959 LNSANCRAVGL
+959 LTLNSAKCRAVGL
-970 QRLAKKDA
+970 QRLAKKNNE

-988 KSYVDSVLAAVN
+988 KSYVDRVLTAVN
-1000 AAPELTAKNTEVVHS
+1000 AAPELMAKKTEVVHS

-1046 SLGKTIGAT
+1046 SLGKTIGAN
-1055 SVDPDARVIKEA
+1055 SVDQDALLTSQR
-1067 WTNTFGA
+1067 WTNTLGA
-1074 FAAYTGVNSSFYP
+1074 FAAYIGVNSSFYP

-1092 GKDGNLQ
+1092 IKGELQ
-1099 PDKRFW
+1099 PDQRFW

-1117 ESKKYKGKV
+1117 ESKNYKGKV
-1126 YQPSVAYCNNH
+1126 YQPSVAYCEKN
-1137 KGDAKC
+1137 KSDANC
-1143 RLKNIV
+1143 RIKNIV
-1149 IKNGHHY
+1149 IKRGHHY

-1170 VRRKDGDYDRNAYK
+1170 IPRKDGDFDRDAYK
-1184 KALEAGGWT
+1184 KALQEGGWT

-1225 QELKTE
+1225 QELKE
-1231 KVSGLDDYN
+1231 AKVSGLDDYN
-1240 RRAYVAAYNN
+1240 RKQYVAAYRQILRDDDN
-1250 IFNDLDT
+1250 
-1257 SGCSLGDAGNM
+1257 SGCGLDDAGNM
-1268 PVADA
+1268 LVADA
-1273 LHYIGAVCTNG
+1273 LRYIGEVCTNG
-1284 KNKKPGNGMTVCG
+1284 KNKKPGNGMRVCG
-1297 TLDNVAR
+1297 TRDDVAKQPGLHTNR
-1304 HHGPS
+1304 
-1309 TDWQTEQ
+1309 QTEQ

>member
-385 AAGEGKESKCG
+385 AKDAGNDDKCG
-396 KYTAKDW
+396 KYTEEDW
-403 EQCPDCMNKGKFGKA
+403 KNCADCMNKGKFGKA
-418 SCWALFNYKGDD
+418 SCWALFNYTGAD
-430 GQKNPWSSGSPN
+430 GQKNPWSGGNKNSAS
-442 EATLGPI
+442 LGPI

-495 ADFDSTKDAGKWTV
+495 ADFASTKNDGKWTV

-516 PTNRLSAYYQMTPT
+516 PTAKLAAYYQMTPT

-549 NIPAMTKRKDFVPLF
+549 NIPAMTNRKDFVPLF

-569 IKNKKIRKDKPAPT
+569 IKNKKIRKNGEV
-583 QASTGTATA
+583 STIDHNADDESAYTFTA
-592 DAGSKNTPAPTQ
+592 DELSLMEIQENG
-604 ASSGTATADAAS
+604 GI
-616 GTEVAPEEVE
+616 
-626 ALGKQPMMKYTAFL
+626 KYTEFL
-640 GVLRK
+640 NNLRK
-645 GGIMKDAGETDA
+645 GGVMIDAGETDA

-691 HATVSSQGAKINGMP
+691 HATVSNQGAKINGMP
-706 YAHLTFTNGMAGDE
+706 YAHLTFTNGMTGEA

-751 IAHGQYYDIPHMNI
+751 IAHGQYYDIPHMDI
-765 QKYTGS
+765 KPYKGS
-771 WSEQLTDSAGF
+771 WSEQMTGNGF
-782 VTNELGKERKSGLSA
+782 VTNSLGTERKSGLSA

-861 TAILGQDRPG
+861 TGILGQDRPG

-882 DGGGVMEVPGF
+882 DGGNNYIGF
-893 PTSTGNDPVDND
+893 SVTLGDDNNPDPV
-905 PPVQP
+905 PPQP
-910 EAPKP
+910 EVKP
-915 EPGKVKLD
+915 VPQNPQEKILQFAD
-923 LANYLSGNG
+923 NMNGNK
-932 GIPAKYNEQGRR
+932 GIPSKYQERT
-944 DVGLTIPT
+944 GLLNIPT
-952 VFGFNTS
+952 LSVNGKGGAKPFNET
-959 LNSANCRAVGL
+959 LNSKECLAVGVARGGGSAPLL
-970 QRLAKKDA
+970 QQDVA
-978 AQAVFNNSAA
+978 ADYINSVIASTNASQAFTAA
-988 KSYVDSVLAAVN
+988 
-1000 AAPELTAKNTEVVHS
+1000 NTKFVHS
-1015 GEVSVGQL
+1015 GKVSVPQL
-1023 VDAMTIAY
+1023 VDAMTVAY
-1031 QKNLLNREVPIEVVC
+1031 AQDKNAKVPLEVVC
-1046 SLGKTIGAT
+1046 SLGKTIGFN
-1055 SVDPDARVIKEA
+1055 SYDPQMMKLRAPWR
-1067 WTNTFGA
+1067 NTFGA
-1074 FAAYTGVNSSFYP
+1074 FAAYTSADSSYFP
-1087 APLVP
+1087 APLTLQNAKNLDLANTTEAQRKKMLIADRRFL
-1092 GKDGNLQ
+1092 GCGAIKQGNGVTIKAM
-1099 PDKRFW
+1099 D
-1105 GCNDIYVPGTAD
+1105 
-1117 ESKKYKGKV
+1117 
-1126 YQPSVAYCNNH
+1126 SVRPY
-1137 KGDAKC
+1137 
-1143 RLKNIV
+1143 
-1149 IKNGHHY
+1149 HY
-1156 GNYNWNGKYGPLGQ
+1156 GRYNWNEMSTGDKADVPFIGQ
-1170 VRRKDGDYDRNAYK
+1170 TGRDGYLS
-1184 KALEAGGWT
+1184 ALERGGWV
-1193 TNADDPN
+1193 TNANDPK
-1200 AFPLHAIADVV
+1200 AYPLHAIAEAVGFQ
-1211 ERKANFT
+1211 RKESVT
-1218 RKQSLTD
+1218 K
-1225 QELKTE
+1225 QELAASSNKTID
-1231 KVSGLDDYN
+1231 SLN
-1240 RRAYVAAYNN
+1240 RKEYLTQNYHL
-1250 IFNDLDT
+1250 FNENSADPC
-1257 SGCSLGDAGNM
+1257 GLGDGVM
-1268 PVADA
+1268 PVEDA
-1273 LHYIGAVCTNG
+1273 LRYIGALCING
-1284 KNKKPGNGMTVCG
+1284 KNAKPSNSNNRVCG
-1297 TLDNVAR
+1297 KYYGVAGESTTSTYDSNETLDVNNM
-1304 HHGPS
+1304 
-1309 TDWQTEQ
+1309 
-1316 E
+1316 

>member
-300 GLGGGNFGPGGGKG
+300 GLGGGSFGPGGGKG

-334 TRAQKEWEAEFN
+334 TRSQKEWEAKFN

-385 AAGEGKESKCG
+385 EADAGKEPTCCG
-396 KYTAKDW
+396 VKQANWEGFAGVGVPFNETTCKGFKKKPEYKDACASGW
-403 EQCPDCMNKGKFGKA
+403 DNGNKNKV
-418 SCWALFNYKGDD
+418 
-430 GQKNPWSSGSPN
+430 
-442 EATLGPI
+442 TMGPI

-458 GFGGAFGKM
+458 GFGASFSKM

-476 GTFAEAGDCNT
+476 GTFAEIGDCNT
-487 FAKDGIYT
+487 FAKDGLYT
-495 ADFDSTKDAGKWTV
+495 ADFASTKNDGKWTV

-542 RGTTFNS
+542 KGTTFNS
-549 NIPAMTKRKDFVPLF
+549 NISAMTKRKDFVPLF

-569 IKNKKIRKDKPAPT
+569 IKNKKIRKNGEV
-583 QASTGTATA
+583 STIDHNADDESGYTFTA
-592 DAGSKNTPAPTQ
+592 DELSLMEIQENG
-604 ASSGTATADAAS
+604 GI
-616 GTEVAPEEVE
+616 
-626 ALGKQPMMKYTAFL
+626 KYTEFL
-640 GVLRK
+640 NNLRK
-645 GGIMKDAGETDA
+645 GGVMIDAGETDA

-691 HATVSSQGAKINGMP
+691 HATVSNQGAKINGMP
-706 YAHLTFTNGMAGDE
+706 YAHLTFTNGMTGEA

-732 YMIQGEDNDV
+732 YSVQGQNNDV
-742 ASAITTSTN
+742 AQAITTSTD
-751 IAHGQYYDIPHMNI
+751 IAQGQFYDIPHMEI
-765 QKYTGS
+765 KKYEGS
-771 WSEQLTDSAGF
+771 WSKQMTGPGF
-782 VTNELGKERKSGLSA
+782 VTNELGEERKSGLSA

-802 ANSANIKKLRGSD
+802 ANSANIKKLRGLD

-882 DGGGVMEVPGF
+882 DGGNNYIGF
-893 PTSTGNDPVDND
+893 SVTLGDDNNPDPV
-905 PPVQP
+905 PPQP
-910 EAPKP
+910 EVKH
-915 EPGKVKLD
+915 EPQNPQAKILQFAD
-923 LANYLSGNG
+923 NMNG
-932 GIPAKYNEQGRR
+932 TKGIPTKYQERT
-944 DVGLTIPT
+944 GLLQIPT
-952 VFGFNTS
+952 LSVNGKGGAKPFNET
-959 LNSANCRAVGL
+959 LNSKECLAVGVARGGGSAPLL
-970 QRLAKKDA
+970 QQDVA
-978 AQAVFNNSAA
+978 ADYINSVIASTNASPAFTAA
-988 KSYVDSVLAAVN
+988 
-1000 AAPELTAKNTEVVHS
+1000 NTKFVHS
-1015 GEVSVGQL
+1015 GKVSVPQL
-1023 VDAMTIAY
+1023 VDAMTVAY
-1031 QKNLLNREVPIEVVC
+1031 AQDKNAKVPLEVVC
-1046 SLGKTIGAT
+1046 SLGKTIGYN
-1055 SVDPDARVIKEA
+1055 SYDPQMLKLRAPWR
-1067 WTNTFGA
+1067 NTFGA
-1074 FAAYTGVNSSFYP
+1074 FAAYTSADSSYFP
-1087 APLVP
+1087 APLT
-1092 GKDGNLQ
+1092 LQ
-1099 PDKRFW
+1099 NSKNHDLANMSDAQIKRLIIADRRFL
-1105 GCNDIYVPGTAD
+1105 GCGAVKQG
-1117 ESKKYKGKV
+1117 
-1126 YQPSVAYCNNH
+1126 
-1137 KGDAKC
+1137 
-1143 RLKNIV
+1143 
-1149 IKNGHHY
+1149 NGHTVTAMASVRPYHY
-1156 GNYNWNGKYGPLGQ
+1156 GRYNWNEMSTGDKADVPFIGQ
-1170 VRRKDGDYDRNAYK
+1170 TGRDGYLS
-1184 KALEAGGWT
+1184 ALERGGWV
-1193 TNADDPN
+1193 TNANDPK
-1200 AFPLHAIADVV
+1200 AYPLHAIAEAVGFQRRESV
-1211 ERKANFT
+1211 TK
-1218 RKQSLTD
+1218 
-1225 QELKTE
+1225 QELAASSNKTIDA
-1231 KVSGLDDYN
+1231 LN
-1240 RRAYVAAYNN
+1240 RRAYLSKYMHL
-1250 IFNDLDT
+1250 FNESPNDPC
-1257 SGCSLGDAGNM
+1257 GLGDGEMN
-1268 PVADA
+1268 VEDA
-1273 LHYIGAVCTNG
+1273 LLYIGALCING
-1284 KNKKPGNGMTVCG
+1284 KNAKPSNSNNNKCG
-1297 TLDNVAR
+1297 SYYGVA
-1304 HHGPS
+1304 GES
-1309 TDWQTEQ
+1309 TTSTYDSNETIDVDHLM
-1316 E
+1316 

>member
-300 GLGGGNFGPGGGKG
+300 GLGGGSFGPGGGKG

-352 KWKDKMLQGF
+352 KWKDNLLKTWLAGAF
-362 LNGIFSCLA
+362 NCLV
-371 TGTDDWSMGKMFGA
+371 TGDEDGAMGKVFGA
-385 AAGEGKESKCG
+385 AKGAGNADKCG
-396 KYTAKDW
+396 KYTAESWAKC
-403 EQCPDCMNKGKFGKA
+403 ERCRSFGEFGKDA
-418 SCWALFNYKGDD
+418 CHGLFNYKGDD
-430 GQKNPWSSGSPN
+430 GQKDPWSGGNQNSES
-442 EATLGPI
+442 LGFFS
-449 AQRVDCLSN
+449 QRIDCLSN
-458 GFGGAFGKM
+458 GLGGAFGKM

-516 PTNRLSAYYQMTPT
+516 PTDMLSKYYKMTPT

-549 NIPAMTKRKDFVPLF
+549 NISAMKDRKNFVPLF

-583 QASTGTATA
+583 
-592 DAGSKNTPAPTQ
+592 KAPT
-604 ASSGTATADAAS
+604 GTATADAAS

-626 ALGKQPMMKYTAFL
+626 ALQTPIKYTKFL

-645 GGIMKDAGETDA
+645 GGIMKDVSETDA

-691 HATVSSQGAKINGMP
+691 HATVSNQGAKINGMP
-706 YAHLTFTNGMAGDE
+706 YAHLTFTNGMTGEA

-751 IAHGQYYDIPHMNI
+751 IAHGQYYDIPHMDI
-765 QKYTGS
+765 KPYKGS
-771 WSEQLTDSAGF
+771 WSEQMTGSGF
-782 VTNELGKERKSGLSA
+782 VTNSLGKERNAQNLA
-797 GYQVI
+797 TGYQVI
-802 ANSANIKKLRGSD
+802 ANSANINKLRGSD

-882 DGGGVMEVPGF
+882 DGGNNYIGF
-893 PTSTGNDPVDND
+893 PVNLDDDQNKVDPV
-905 PPVQP
+905 PPQP
-910 EAPKP
+910 DPKP
-915 EPGKVKLD
+915 DPQKPQEKILQFAD
-923 LANYLSGNG
+923 NMNG
-932 GIPAKYNEQGRR
+932 HKGIPAKYQERT
-944 DVGLTIPT
+944 GLLQIPT
-952 VFGFNTS
+952 LSVNGKGGARPFNDAVNTKEC
-959 LNSANCRAVGL
+959 LAVGAIRSL
-970 QRLAKKDA
+970 KKTEPAAVLEQDA
-978 AQAVFNNSAA
+978 AKA
-988 KSYVDSVLAAVN
+988 YLDSVVAQTN
-1000 AAPELTAKNTEVVHS
+1000 ASQAFTAGSARFEHS
-1015 GEVSVGQL
+1015 GTVSIPQL
-1023 VDAMTIAY
+1023 VDAMTVAY
-1031 QKNLLNREVPIEVVC
+1031 TQDSNAQVPIEVVC
-1046 SLGKTIGAT
+1046 ALGKTIGLN
-1055 SVDPDARVIKEA
+1055 SFDPQMLNVREQ
-1067 WTNTFGA
+1067 WRNTFGA
-1074 FAAYTGVNSSFYP
+1074 FAAYTGADSSYFP
-1087 APLVP
+1087 TPFTIENKKN
-1092 GKDGNLQ
+1092 KDLNTLK
-1099 PDKRFW
+1099 DDAMRKMLIADRRFL
-1105 GCNDIYVPGTAD
+1105 GCGAVRQGDGTIMKARAD
-1117 ESKKYKGKV
+1117 VRPY
-1126 YQPSVAYCNNH
+1126 
-1137 KGDAKC
+1137 
-1143 RLKNIV
+1143 
-1149 IKNGHHY
+1149 HY
-1156 GNYNWNGKYGPLGQ
+1156 GRYNWNELATGDHPSIGYSGTSG
-1170 VRRKDGDYDRNAYK
+1170 RDGYLR
-1184 KALEAGGWT
+1184 ALEEGGWT
-1193 TNADDPN
+1193 TNARKAE
-1200 AFPLHAIADVV
+1200 AFPLHAIAEAVGFQRQD
-1211 ERKANFT
+1211 RAT
-1218 RKQSLTD
+1218 KQEVAKYGSNGTID
-1225 QELKTE
+1225 S
-1231 KVSGLDDYN
+1231 VN
-1240 RRAYVAAYNN
+1240 RAKYHAAY
-1250 IFNDLDT
+1250 IHLFNEDSSDACNL
-1257 SGCSLGDAGNM
+1257 SGTM
-1268 PVADA
+1268 KVEDA
-1273 LHYIGAVCTNG
+1273 LKYIGALCING
-1284 KNKKPGNGMTVCG
+1284 KNAKPSNNNNDECG
-1297 TLDNVAR
+1297 TYYGVAQEFGHSNTKMLDAANVML
-1304 HHGPS
+1304 GV
-1309 TDWQTEQ
+1309 QN
-1316 E
+1316 

>member
-262 GNGSAAEARR
+262 GHGSAAEARR

-300 GLGGGNFGPGGGKG
+300 GLGGGSFGPGGGKG

-334 TRAQKEWEAEFN
+334 TRSQKEWEAKFN

-385 AAGEGKESKCG
+385 EADAGKEPTCCG
-396 KYTAKDW
+396 VKQANWEGFAGVGVPFDPKTCKGFKKKPEYKDA
-403 EQCPDCMNKGKFGKA
+403 CA
-418 SCWALFNYKGDD
+418 SGWDD
-430 GQKNPWSSGSPN
+430 GNKNKV
-442 EATLGPI
+442 TMGPI

-458 GFGGAFGKM
+458 GFGASFSKM

-476 GTFAEAGDCNT
+476 GTFAEIGDCNT
-487 FAKDGIYT
+487 FAKDGLYT
-495 ADFDSTKDAGKWTV
+495 ADFASTKNDGKWTV

-569 IKNKKIRKDKPAPT
+569 IKNKKIRKNGEVSTIDHNADDKSAYT
-583 QASTGTATA
+583 FTA
-592 DAGSKNTPAPTQ
+592 DELSLMEIQENG
-604 ASSGTATADAAS
+604 GI
-616 GTEVAPEEVE
+616 
-626 ALGKQPMMKYTAFL
+626 KYTEFL
-640 GVLRK
+640 NNLRK
-645 GGIMKDAGETDA
+645 GGVMIDAGETDA

-706 YAHLTFTNGMAGDE
+706 YAHLTFTNGMTGEA

-751 IAHGQYYDIPHMNI
+751 IAHGQYYDIPHMDI
-765 QKYTGS
+765 KPYKGS
-771 WSEQLTDSAGF
+771 WSEQMTGSGF
-782 VTNELGKERKSGLSA
+782 VTNSLGTERNAQNLA
-797 GYQVI
+797 TGYQVI
-802 ANSANIKKLRGSD
+802 ANSANINKLRGSD

-882 DGGGVMEVPGF
+882 DGGGVIEVPGF
-893 PTSTGNDPVDND
+893 PTITDND
-905 PPVQP
+905 PAPQQEPVQP
-910 EAPKP
+910 QPIVQ

-932 GIPAKYNEQGRR
+932 GIPAKYNEQGRK

-952 VFGFNTS
+952 DFGFHTS

-1000 AAPELTAKNTEVVHS
+1000 ADPELTAKKTEVVHS

-1031 QKNLLNREVPIEVVC
+1031 QKNLLNKEVPIEVVC
-1046 SLGKTIGAT
+1046 SLGKTIGYT
-1055 SVDPDARVIKEA
+1055 SVDPDARVLRNV
-1067 WTNTFGA
+1067 WRNTFGA

-1087 APLVP
+1087 APVVP
-1092 GKDGNLQ
+1092 GEDGKEYA
-1099 PDKRFW
+1099 DRRFW
-1105 GCNDIYVPGTAD
+1105 GCNDIKTSARTAD
-1117 ESKKYKGKV
+1117 EEKNADGTLYKMSVDDCKKS
-1126 YQPSVAYCNNH
+1126 PR
-1137 KGDAKC
+1137 DARC

-1149 IKNGHHY
+1149 IRNGHHY

-1184 KALEAGGWT
+1184 KALEEGGWT

-1211 ERKANFT
+1211 ERKFGFT
-1218 RKQSLTD
+1218 RKQSLTAD
-1225 QELKTE
+1225 ELKTE
-1231 KVSGLDDYN
+1231 DVAGLDDYN
-1240 RRAYVAAYNN
+1240 RREYVKAYRN
-1250 IFNDLDT
+1250 IFNDVDKAGCQLD
-1257 SGCSLGDAGNM
+1257 DAGTM

-1273 LHYIGAVCTNG
+1273 LRYIGAVCTNG
-1284 KNKKPGNGMTVCG
+1284 KNKKPGNGMMKCG
-1297 TLDNVAR
+1297 TVDKVAKHPGSR
-1304 HHGPS
+1304 
-1309 TDWQTEQ
+1309 TLTQEQ
-1316 E
+1316 Q

>member
-97 EPMVTPGSEESVF
+97 DPMVTPGSEESVF

-300 GLGGGNFGPGGGKG
+300 GLGGGSFGPGGGKG

-334 TRAQKEWEAEFN
+334 TRAQKEWQANFD

-371 TGTDDWSMGKMFGA
+371 TGTDDWSMGKIFGA
-385 AAGEGKESKCG
+385 AADAGSEPTCCGKKASKIAGLIKQQTGLAFGKEGCNNYVSYVGKDKCPG
-396 KYTAKDW
+396 GWNDG
-403 EQCPDCMNKGKFGKA
+403 NKN
-418 SCWALFNYKGDD
+418 SV
-430 GQKNPWSSGSPN
+430 
-442 EATLGPI
+442 TLGPI

-458 GFGGAFGKM
+458 GFGASFSKM

-487 FAKDGIYT
+487 FAKDGLYT
-495 ADFDSTKDAGKWTV
+495 ADFASTKNDGKWTV

-516 PTNRLSAYYQMTPT
+516 PTAKLAAYYQMTPT

-542 RGTTFNS
+542 KGTTFNS
-549 NIPAMTKRKDFVPLF
+549 NISAMTKRKDFVPLF

-569 IKNKKIRKDKPAPT
+569 IKNKKIRKNGEVSTIDHNADDKSAYT
-583 QASTGTATA
+583 FTA
-592 DAGSKNTPAPTQ
+592 DELSLMEIQENG
-604 ASSGTATADAAS
+604 GI
-616 GTEVAPEEVE
+616 
-626 ALGKQPMMKYTAFL
+626 KYTEFL
-640 GVLRK
+640 NNLRK
-645 GGIMKDAGETDA
+645 GGVMIDAGETDA

-706 YAHLTFTNGMAGDE
+706 YAHLTFTNGMTGEA

-732 YMIQGEDNDV
+732 YSVQGQNNDV
-742 ASAITTSTN
+742 AQAITTSTD
-751 IAHGQYYDIPHMNI
+751 IAQGQFYDIPHMEI
-765 QKYTGS
+765 QEYKGS
-771 WSEQLTDSAGF
+771 WSEQMTGPGF
-782 VTNELGKERKSGLSA
+782 VTNSLGTERKSGLSA

-802 ANSANIKKLRGSD
+802 ANSANINKLRGSD

-836 VDGESI
+836 MDGESI

-847 QNGVIKERDEKGKV
+847 QNGVIKTRDENGNVKD
-861 TAILGQDRPG
+861 ILGQDRPG

-882 DGGGVMEVPGF
+882 DGGNNYIGF
-893 PTSTGNDPVDND
+893 PVDLGGDKDQDPVQTQPDPKPSANDPQEKILQFADNM
-905 PPVQP
+905 
-910 EAPKP
+910 
-915 EPGKVKLD
+915 
-923 LANYLSGNG
+923 NG
-932 GIPAKYNEQGRR
+932 TKGIPAKYQERT
-944 DVGLTIPT
+944 GLLQIPT
-952 VFGFNTS
+952 LSVNGKGGAKPFNET
-959 LNSANCRAVGL
+959 LNSKECLAVGVARGGGAAPLL
-970 QRLAKKDA
+970 QQDVA
-978 AQAVFNNSAA
+978 AAYINSVIASTNASAA
-988 KSYVDSVLAAVN
+988 FT
-1000 AAPELTAKNTEVVHS
+1000 EAKTKFAHS
-1015 GEVSVGQL
+1015 GRVSVPQL
-1023 VDAMTIAY
+1023 VDAMTVAY
-1031 QKNLLNREVPIEVVC
+1031 AQDKNAKVPLEVVC
-1046 SLGKTIGAT
+1046 SLGKTIGYN
-1055 SVDPDARVIKEA
+1055 SYDPQMLKLRAPWR
-1067 WTNTFGA
+1067 NTFGA
-1074 FAAYTGVNSSFYP
+1074 FAAYTSADSSYFP
-1087 APLVP
+1087 APLT
-1092 GKDGNLQ
+1092 LQ
-1099 PDKRFW
+1099 NSKNHDLANMSDAQIKRLIIADRRFL
-1105 GCNDIYVPGTAD
+1105 GCGAVKQG
-1117 ESKKYKGKV
+1117 
-1126 YQPSVAYCNNH
+1126 
-1137 KGDAKC
+1137 
-1143 RLKNIV
+1143 
-1149 IKNGHHY
+1149 NGHTVTAMASVRPYHY
-1156 GNYNWNGKYGPLGQ
+1156 GRYNWNEMSTGDKADVPFIGQ
-1170 VRRKDGDYDRNAYK
+1170 TGRDGYLS
-1184 KALEAGGWT
+1184 ALERGGWV
-1193 TNADDPN
+1193 TNANDPK
-1200 AFPLHAIADVV
+1200 AYPLHAIAEAVGFQRRESV
-1211 ERKANFT
+1211 TK
-1218 RKQSLTD
+1218 
-1225 QELKTE
+1225 QELAASSNKTIDA
-1231 KVSGLDDYN
+1231 LN
-1240 RRAYVAAYNN
+1240 RRAYLSKYMHL
-1250 IFNDLDT
+1250 FNESPNDPC
-1257 SGCSLGDAGNM
+1257 GLGDGEMN
-1268 PVADA
+1268 VEDA
-1273 LHYIGAVCTNG
+1273 LLYIGALCING
-1284 KNKKPGNGMTVCG
+1284 KNAKPSNSNNNKCG
-1297 TLDNVAR
+1297 SYYGVA
-1304 HHGPS
+1304 GES
-1309 TDWQTEQ
+1309 TTSTYDSNETIDVDHLM
-1316 E
+1316 

>member
-163 DASQESSTSTEVEEN
+163 DASQESSTRTEVEEN

-314 NLDRKFT
+314 NFDRKFH

-334 TRAQKEWEAEFN
+334 TRAQKEWEAKFN

-385 AAGEGKESKCG
+385 EADAGKEPTCCG
-396 KYTAKDW
+396 VK
-403 EQCPDCMNKGKFGKA
+403 
-418 SCWALFNYKGDD
+418 
-430 GQKNPWSSGSPN
+430 QKNWEGFAGVGVPFNETTCKGFKKKPEYKDACASGWN
-442 EATLGPI
+442 DGNKNKVTMGPI

-458 GFGGAFGKM
+458 GFGASFSKM

-476 GTFAEAGDCNT
+476 GTFAEIGDCNT

-516 PTNRLSAYYQMTPT
+516 PTAKLAAYYQMTPT

-569 IKNKKIRKDKPAPT
+569 IKNKKIRKNGEVSTIDHNADDKSAYT
-583 QASTGTATA
+583 FTA
-592 DAGSKNTPAPTQ
+592 DELSLMEIQENG
-604 ASSGTATADAAS
+604 GI
-616 GTEVAPEEVE
+616 
-626 ALGKQPMMKYTAFL
+626 KYTEFL
-640 GVLRK
+640 NNLRK
-645 GGIMKDAGETDA
+645 GGVMIDAGETDA

-691 HATVSSQGAKINGMP
+691 HATVSNQQGAKINGMP
-706 YAHLTFTNGMAGDE
+706 YAHLTFTNGMTGEA

-751 IAHGQYYDIPHMNI
+751 IAHGQYYDIPHMDI
-765 QKYTGS
+765 KPYKGS
-771 WSEQLTDSAGF
+771 WSEQMTGSGF
-782 VTNELGKERKSGLSA
+782 VTNSLGTERNAQNLA
-797 GYQVI
+797 TGYQVI

-861 TAILGQDRPG
+861 TGILGQDRPG

-893 PTSTGNDPVDND
+893 PTITDDNPVDND

-932 GIPAKYNEQGRR
+932 GIPAKYNEQGRK

-1117 ESKKYKGKV
+1117 ESKNYKGKV

-1184 KALEAGGWT
+1184 KVLEAGGWT

>member
-300 GLGGGNFGPGGGKG
+300 GLGGGSFGPGGGKG

-326 PWWWDMMK
+326 PWWWNMMK
-334 TRAQKEWEAEFN
+334 TRSQKEWEAKFN

-352 KWKDKMLQGF
+352 KWKDNLLKTWLAGAF
-362 LNGIFSCLA
+362 NCLV
-371 TGTDDWSMGKMFGA
+371 TGDEDGAMGKVFGA
-385 AAGEGKESKCG
+385 AKGAGNADKCG
-396 KYTAKDW
+396 KYTAESWAKC
-403 EQCPDCMNKGKFGKA
+403 ERCRSFGEFGKDA
-418 SCWALFNYKGDD
+418 CHGLFNYTGAD
-430 GQKNPWSSGSPN
+430 GQKDPWSGGNQNSES
-442 EATLGPI
+442 LGFFS
-449 AQRVDCLSN
+449 QRIDCLSN
-458 GFGGAFGKM
+458 GLGGAFGKM
-467 WSKLFGKNK
+467 WNKLFGKNK

-495 ADFDSTKDAGKWTV
+495 ADFDSTKNDGKWTV

-569 IKNKKIRKDKPAPT
+569 IKNKKIRK
-583 QASTGTATA
+583 
-592 DAGSKNTPAPTQ
+592 NTPAPTK
-604 ASSGTATADAAS
+604 ASSGTATADS
-616 GTEVAPEEVE
+616 GGDVSPEEVA
-626 ALGKQPMMKYTAFL
+626 ALETPIKYTKFL

-691 HATVSSQGAKINGMP
+691 HATVSNQGAKINGMP
-706 YAHLTFTNGMAGDE
+706 YAHLTFTNGMTGED

-751 IAHGQYYDIPHMNI
+751 IAHGQYYDIPHMEI
-765 QKYTGS
+765 QKYKGS

-782 VTNELGKERKSGLSA
+782 VTNELGKERKFGLSA

-893 PTSTGNDPVDND
+893 PTITDND
-905 PPVQP
+905 PAPQPEPVQP
-910 EAPKP
+910 QPIVQ

-932 GIPAKYNEQGRR
+932 GIPAKYNEQGRK

-1184 KALEAGGWT
+1184 KVLEAGGWT

>member
-97 EPMVTPGSEESVF
+97 DPMVTPGSEESVF

-300 GLGGGNFGPGGGKG
+300 GLGGGSFGPGGGKG

-352 KWKDKMLQGF
+352 KWKDNLLKTWLAGAF
-362 LNGIFSCLA
+362 NCLV
-371 TGTDDWSMGKMFGA
+371 TGDEDGAMGKVFGA
-385 AAGEGKESKCG
+385 AKGAGNADKCG
-396 KYTAKDW
+396 KYTEDDW
-403 EQCPDCMNKGKFGKA
+403 KNCADCMNKGKFGKA
-418 SCWALFNYKGDD
+418 SCWALFNYTGAD
-430 GQKNPWSSGSPN
+430 GQKNPWSGGNQNSES
-442 EATLGPI
+442 LGFFS
-449 AQRVDCLSN
+449 QRIDCLSN

-467 WSKLFGKNK
+467 WRKLFGKNK

-542 RGTTFNS
+542 KGTTFNS
-549 NIPAMTKRKDFVPLF
+549 NISAMKDRKNFVPLF

-583 QASTGTATA
+583 KAST
-592 DAGSKNTPAPTQ
+592 
-604 ASSGTATADAAS
+604 GTATADAAS

-626 ALGKQPMMKYTAFL
+626 ALQTPIKYTKFL

-691 HATVSSQGAKINGMP
+691 HATVSNQGAKIDGMP
-706 YAHLTFTNGMAGDE
+706 YAHLTFTNGMSGDM
-720 AYNAMKSRFLIS
+720 AYNLMKSRFLIS
-732 YMIQGEDNDV
+732 YSVQGQNNDV
-742 ASAITTSTN
+742 AQAITTSTD
-751 IAHGQYYDIPHMNI
+751 IAQGQYYDIPHMDI

-771 WSEQLTDSAGF
+771 WSTQMTGPGF
-782 VTNELGKERKSGLSA
+782 VTNSLGTERTSDLSA

-802 ANSANIKKLRGSD
+802 ANSANIKKLHGSD

-836 VDGESI
+836 VDGKSI
-842 NKGGC
+842 NEGGC

-882 DGGGVMEVPGF
+882 DGGNNYIGF
-893 PTSTGNDPVDND
+893 PVDLDDDRVDPV
-905 PPVQP
+905 PPQP
-910 EAPKP
+910 DPKP
-915 EPGKVKLD
+915 DSQKPQEKILQFAD
-923 LANYLSGNG
+923 NMNGNK
-932 GIPAKYNEQGRR
+932 GIPAKYQERK
-944 DVGLTIPT
+944 GLLQIPT
-952 VFGFNTS
+952 LFVNGKGGARPFNEAVNTKEC
-959 LNSANCRAVGL
+959 LAVGAIRSL
-970 QRLAKKDA
+970 KKTEPAAVLEQDA
-978 AQAVFNNSAA
+978 AKA
-988 KSYVDSVLAAVN
+988 YLDSVVN
-1000 AAPELTAKNTEVVHS
+1000 QTNASQAFTAGNARFEHS
-1015 GEVSVGQL
+1015 GTVSIPQL
-1023 VDAMTIAY
+1023 VDAMTVAY
-1031 QKNLLNREVPIEVVC
+1031 TQDSNAQVPIEVVC
-1046 SLGKTIGAT
+1046 ALGKTIGLN
-1055 SVDPDARVIKEA
+1055 SFDPQMLNVREQ
-1067 WTNTFGA
+1067 WRNTFGA
-1074 FAAYTGVNSSFYP
+1074 FAAYTSADSSYFP
-1087 APLVP
+1087 TPFTIENKKN
-1092 GKDGNLQ
+1092 KDLNTLK
-1099 PDKRFW
+1099 DDAMRKMLIADRRFL
-1105 GCNDIYVPGTAD
+1105 GCGAVRQGDGTIMKARAD
-1117 ESKKYKGKV
+1117 VRPY
-1126 YQPSVAYCNNH
+1126 
-1137 KGDAKC
+1137 
-1143 RLKNIV
+1143 
-1149 IKNGHHY
+1149 HY
-1156 GNYNWNGKYGPLGQ
+1156 GRYNWNELATGDHPSIGYSGTSG
-1170 VRRKDGDYDRNAYK
+1170 RDGYLR
-1184 KALEAGGWT
+1184 ALEEGGWT
-1193 TNADDPN
+1193 TNARK
-1200 AFPLHAIADVV
+1200 AESFPLHAIAEAVGFQRQD
-1211 ERKANFT
+1211 RAT
-1218 RKQSLTD
+1218 KQEVAKYGSNGTID
-1225 QELKTE
+1225 S
-1231 KVSGLDDYN
+1231 VN
-1240 RRAYVAAYNN
+1240 RAKYHAAY
-1250 IFNDLDT
+1250 IHLFNEDSSDACNL
-1257 SGCSLGDAGNM
+1257 SGTM
-1268 PVADA
+1268 KVEDA
-1273 LHYIGAVCTNG
+1273 LKYIGALCING
-1284 KNKKPGNGMTVCG
+1284 KNAKPSNNNNDECG
-1297 TLDNVAR
+1297 TYYGVAQEFGHSNTKMLDAANVML
-1304 HHGPS
+1304 GV
-1309 TDWQTEQ
+1309 QN
-1316 E
+1316 

>member
-151 VTNDYIPSHDGY
+151 ITNDSIPSHDGY

-352 KWKDKMLQGF
+352 KWKDQMLQGF

-385 AAGEGKESKCG
+385 AKDAGNADKCG
-396 KYTAKDW
+396 KYTEDDW
-403 EQCPDCMNKGKFGKA
+403 KNCADCMSKGKFGKP
-418 SCWALFNYKGDD
+418 SCWALFNYKGDN
-430 GQKNPWSSGSPN
+430 GQKDPWSGGNKNSES
-442 EATLGPI
+442 LGFFS
-449 AQRVDCLSN
+449 QRVDCLSN
-458 GFGGAFGKM
+458 GLGGAFGKM

-487 FAKDGIYT
+487 FATDGLYT
-495 ADFDSTKDAGKWTV
+495 ADFASTKNDGKWTV

-516 PTNRLSAYYQMTPT
+516 PTAKLADYYQMTPT

-583 QASTGTATA
+583 KPSSGTATA

-616 GTEVAPEEVE
+616 GTGVAPEEVE

-691 HATVSSQGAKINGMP
+691 HATVSNQGAKINGMP
-706 YAHLTFTNGMAGDE
+706 YAHLTFTNGMTGED

-751 IAHGQYYDIPHMNI
+751 IAHGQYYDIPHMEI
-765 QKYTGS
+765 QEYKGS
-771 WSEQLTDSAGF
+771 WSKQLTGPGF
-782 VTNELGKERKSGLSA
+782 VTNQLGEKRDDLNLA
-797 GYQVI
+797 TGYQVI

-861 TAILGQDRPG
+861 TGILGQDRPG

-882 DGGGVMEVPGF
+882 DGGGVIEVPGF
-893 PTSTGNDPVDND
+893 PTITDDNPVDND

-932 GIPAKYNEQGRR
+932 GIPAKYNEQGRK

-1031 QKNLLNREVPIEVVC
+1031 QKNLLNKEVPIEVVC
-1046 SLGKTIGAT
+1046 SLGKTIGYT
-1055 SVDPDARVIKEA
+1055 SVDPDARVLRNV
-1067 WTNTFGA
+1067 WRNTFGA

-1087 APLVP
+1087 APVVP
-1092 GKDGNLQ
+1092 GEDGKEYA
-1099 PDKRFW
+1099 DRRFW
-1105 GCNDIYVPGTAD
+1105 GCNDIKTSARTAD
-1117 ESKKYKGKV
+1117 EEKNADGTLYKMSVDDCKKS
-1126 YQPSVAYCNNH
+1126 PR
-1137 KGDAKC
+1137 DARC

-1149 IKNGHHY
+1149 IRNGHHY

-1184 KALEAGGWT
+1184 KALEEGGWT

-1211 ERKANFT
+1211 ERKFGFT
-1218 RKQSLTD
+1218 RKQSLTAD
-1225 QELKTE
+1225 ELKTE
-1231 KVSGLDDYN
+1231 DVAGLDDYN
-1240 RRAYVAAYNN
+1240 RREYVKAYRN
-1250 IFNDLDT
+1250 IFNDVDKAGCQLD
-1257 SGCSLGDAGNM
+1257 DAGTM

-1273 LHYIGAVCTNG
+1273 LRYIGAVCTNG
-1284 KNKKPGNGMTVCG
+1284 KNKKPGNGMMKCG
-1297 TLDNVAR
+1297 TVDNVAKHPGSR
-1304 HHGPS
+1304 
-1309 TDWQTEQ
+1309 TLTQEQ
-1316 E
+1316 Q

>member
-334 TRAQKEWEAEFN
+334 TRSQKEWEAKFN

-385 AAGEGKESKCG
+385 EADAGKEPTCCG
-396 KYTAKDW
+396 VK
-403 EQCPDCMNKGKFGKA
+403 
-418 SCWALFNYKGDD
+418 
-430 GQKNPWSSGSPN
+430 QKNWEGFAGVGVPFNETTCKGFKKKPEYKDACASGWDN
-442 EATLGPI
+442 GNKNKVTMGPI

-458 GFGGAFGKM
+458 GFGASFSKM

-476 GTFAEAGDCNT
+476 GTFAEIGDCNT
-487 FAKDGIYT
+487 FAKDGLYT
-495 ADFDSTKDAGKWTV
+495 ADFASTKNDGKWTV

-542 RGTTFNS
+542 KGTTFNS
-549 NIPAMTKRKDFVPLF
+549 NISAMKDRKNFVPLF

-583 QASTGTATA
+583 KAST
-592 DAGSKNTPAPTQ
+592 
-604 ASSGTATADAAS
+604 GTATADAAS

-626 ALGKQPMMKYTAFL
+626 ALQTPIKYTKFL

-691 HATVSSQGAKINGMP
+691 HATVSNQGAKINGMP
-706 YAHLTFTNGMAGDE
+706 YAHLTFTNGMSGDM
-720 AYNAMKSRFLIS
+720 AYNLMKSRFLIS
-732 YMIQGEDNDV
+732 YSVQGQNNDV
-742 ASAITTSTN
+742 AQAITTSTD
-751 IAHGQYYDIPHMNI
+751 IAQGQYYDIPHMDI

-771 WSEQLTDSAGF
+771 WSTQMTGPGF
-782 VTNELGKERKSGLSA
+782 VTNSLGTERTSDLSE

-802 ANSANIKKLRGSD
+802 ANSANIKKLHGSD

-847 QNGVIKERDEKGKV
+847 QNGVIKEHDEKGNV
-861 TAILGQDRPG
+861 TGILGQDRPG

-882 DGGGVMEVPGF
+882 DGGNNYIGF
-893 PTSTGNDPVDND
+893 PVELGGDKDQDPVS
-905 PPVQP
+905 PQP
-910 EAPKP
+910 EVKH
-915 EPGKVKLD
+915 EPQNPQAKILQFAD
-923 LANYLSGNG
+923 NMNG
-932 GIPAKYNEQGRR
+932 TKGIPTKYQERT
-944 DVGLTIPT
+944 GLLQIPT
-952 VFGFNTS
+952 LSVNGKGGAKPFNET
-959 LNSANCRAVGL
+959 LNSKECLAVGVARGGGSAPLL
-970 QRLAKKDA
+970 QQDVA
-978 AQAVFNNSAA
+978 ADYINSVIASTNASPAFTAA
-988 KSYVDSVLAAVN
+988 
-1000 AAPELTAKNTEVVHS
+1000 NTKFVHS
-1015 GEVSVGQL
+1015 GKVSVPQL
-1023 VDAMTIAY
+1023 VDAMTVAY
-1031 QKNLLNREVPIEVVC
+1031 AQDKNAKVPLEVVC
-1046 SLGKTIGAT
+1046 SLGKTIGYN
-1055 SVDPDARVIKEA
+1055 SYDPQMLKLRAPWR
-1067 WTNTFGA
+1067 NTFGA
-1074 FAAYTGVNSSFYP
+1074 FAAYTSADSSYFP
-1087 APLVP
+1087 APLT
-1092 GKDGNLQ
+1092 LQ
-1099 PDKRFW
+1099 NSKNHDLANMSDAQIKRLIIADRRFL
-1105 GCNDIYVPGTAD
+1105 GCGAVKQG
-1117 ESKKYKGKV
+1117 
-1126 YQPSVAYCNNH
+1126 
-1137 KGDAKC
+1137 
-1143 RLKNIV
+1143 
-1149 IKNGHHY
+1149 NGHTVTAMASVRPYHY
-1156 GNYNWNGKYGPLGQ
+1156 GRYNWNEMSTGDKADVPFIGQ
-1170 VRRKDGDYDRNAYK
+1170 TGRDGYLS
-1184 KALEAGGWT
+1184 ALERGGWV
-1193 TNADDPN
+1193 TNANDPK
-1200 AFPLHAIADVV
+1200 AYPLHAIAEAVGFQRRESV
-1211 ERKANFT
+1211 TK
-1218 RKQSLTD
+1218 
-1225 QELKTE
+1225 QELAASSNKTIDA
-1231 KVSGLDDYN
+1231 LN
-1240 RRAYVAAYNN
+1240 RRAYLSKYMHL
-1250 IFNDLDT
+1250 FNESPNDPC
-1257 SGCSLGDAGNM
+1257 GLGDGEMN
-1268 PVADA
+1268 VEDA
-1273 LHYIGAVCTNG
+1273 LRYIGALCING
-1284 KNKKPGNGMTVCG
+1284 KNAKPSNSNNNKCG
-1297 TLDNVAR
+1297 SYYGVA
-1304 HHGPS
+1304 GES
-1309 TDWQTEQ
+1309 TTSTYDSNETIDVDSLM
-1316 E
+1316 

>member
-352 KWKDKMLQGF
+352 KWKDQMLQGF

-371 TGTDDWSMGKMFGA
+371 TGTDDWSMGKIFGA
-385 AAGEGKESKCG
+385 AADAGSEPTCCGKKASKIAGLIKQQTGLAFGKEGCNNYVSYVGKDKCPG
-396 KYTAKDW
+396 GWNDG
-403 EQCPDCMNKGKFGKA
+403 NKN
-418 SCWALFNYKGDD
+418 SV
-430 GQKNPWSSGSPN
+430 
-442 EATLGPI
+442 TLGPI

-458 GFGGAFGKM
+458 GFGASFGKM

-542 RGTTFNS
+542 KGTTFNS
-549 NIPAMTKRKDFVPLF
+549 NISAMKDRKNFVPLF

-583 QASTGTATA
+583 KASTGTATA
-592 DAGSKNTPAPTQ
+592 DAGSKNTPAPTK
-604 ASSGTATADAAS
+604 ASSGTVTTGAAS
-616 GTEVAPEEVE
+616 GAGVAPEEVE
-626 ALGKQPMMKYTAFL
+626 ALQTPIKYTKFL

-691 HATVSSQGAKINGMP
+691 HATVSNQGAKIDGMP
-706 YAHLTFTNGMAGDE
+706 YAHLTFTNGMSGDM
-720 AYNAMKSRFLIS
+720 AYNLMKSRFLIS
-732 YMIQGEDNDV
+732 YSVQGQNKDV
-742 ASAITTSTN
+742 AQAITTSTD
-751 IAHGQYYDIPHMNI
+751 IAQGQYYDIPHMDI

-771 WSEQLTDSAGF
+771 WSTQMTGPGF
-782 VTNELGKERKSGLSA
+782 VTNSLGTERNAQNLA
-797 GYQVI
+797 TGYQVI

-861 TAILGQDRPG
+861 TGILGQDRPG

-893 PTSTGNDPVDND
+893 PTITDDNPVDND

-932 GIPAKYNEQGRR
+932 GIPAKYNEQGRK

-1046 SLGKTIGAT
+1046 SLGKTIGYT
-1055 SVDPDARVIKEA
+1055 SVDPDARVLRNV
-1067 WTNTFGA
+1067 WRNTFGA

-1087 APLVP
+1087 APVVP
-1092 GKDGNLQ
+1092 GEDGKEYA
-1099 PDKRFW
+1099 DRRFW
-1105 GCNDIYVPGTAD
+1105 GCNDIKTSARTAD
-1117 ESKKYKGKV
+1117 EEKNADGTLYKMSVDDCKKS
-1126 YQPSVAYCNNH
+1126 PR
-1137 KGDAKC
+1137 DARC

-1149 IKNGHHY
+1149 IRNGHHY

-1170 VRRKDGDYDRNAYK
+1170 VRRRDGDYDRNAYK
-1184 KALEAGGWT
+1184 KALEEGGWT

-1211 ERKANFT
+1211 ERKFGFT
-1218 RKQSLTD
+1218 RKQSLTAD
-1225 QELKTE
+1225 ELKTE
-1231 KVSGLDDYN
+1231 DVAGLDDYN
-1240 RRAYVAAYNN
+1240 RREYVKAYRN
-1250 IFNDLDT
+1250 IFNDVDKAGCQLD
-1257 SGCSLGDAGNM
+1257 DAGTM

-1273 LHYIGAVCTNG
+1273 LRYIGAVCTNG
-1284 KNKKPGNGMTVCG
+1284 KNKKPGNGMMKCG
-1297 TLDNVAR
+1297 TVDKVAKHPGSR
-1304 HHGPS
+1304 
-1309 TDWQTEQ
+1309 TLTQEQ
-1316 E
+1316 Q

>member
-334 TRAQKEWEAEFN
+334 TRSQKEWEAKFN

-385 AAGEGKESKCG
+385 EADAGKEPTCCG
-396 KYTAKDW
+396 VKQANWEGFAGVGVPFDPKTCKGFKKKPEYKDA
-403 EQCPDCMNKGKFGKA
+403 CA
-418 SCWALFNYKGDD
+418 SGWDD
-430 GQKNPWSSGSPN
+430 GNKNKV
-442 EATLGPI
+442 TMGPI

-458 GFGGAFGKM
+458 GFGASFSKM

-476 GTFAEAGDCNT
+476 GTFAEIGDCNT
-487 FAKDGIYT
+487 FAKDGLYT
-495 ADFDSTKDAGKWTV
+495 ADFASTKNDGKWTV

-542 RGTTFNS
+542 KGTTFNS
-549 NIPAMTKRKDFVPLF
+549 NISAMTKRKDFVPLF

-569 IKNKKIRKDKPAPT
+569 IKNKKIRKNGEVSTIDHNADDKSAYT
-583 QASTGTATA
+583 FTA
-592 DAGSKNTPAPTQ
+592 DELSLMEIQENG
-604 ASSGTATADAAS
+604 GI
-616 GTEVAPEEVE
+616 
-626 ALGKQPMMKYTAFL
+626 KYTEFL
-640 GVLRK
+640 NNLRK
-645 GGIMKDAGETDA
+645 GGVMIDAGETDA

-706 YAHLTFTNGMAGDE
+706 YAHLTFTNGMTGEA

-751 IAHGQYYDIPHMNI
+751 IAHGQYYDIPHMDI
-765 QKYTGS
+765 KPYKGS
-771 WSEQLTDSAGF
+771 WSEQMTGSGF
-782 VTNELGKERKSGLSA
+782 VTNSLGTERNAQNLA
-797 GYQVI
+797 TGYQVI
-802 ANSANIKKLRGSD
+802 ANSANINKLRGSD

-882 DGGGVMEVPGF
+882 DGGGVIEVPGF
-893 PTSTGNDPVDND
+893 QTITGNAPA
-905 PPVQP
+905 PQQEPVQP
-910 EAPKP
+910 QPIVQ

-932 GIPAKYNEQGRR
+932 GIPAKYNEQGRK

-952 VFGFNTS
+952 DFGFNTS

-970 QRLAKKDA
+970 QRLAKKNNE

-1046 SLGKTIGAT
+1046 SLGKTIGYT
-1055 SVDPDARVIKEA
+1055 SVDPDARVLRNV
-1067 WTNTFGA
+1067 WRNTFGA

-1087 APLVP
+1087 APVVP
-1092 GKDGNLQ
+1092 GEDGKEYA
-1099 PDKRFW
+1099 DRRFW
-1105 GCNDIYVPGTAD
+1105 GCNDIKTSARTAD
-1117 ESKKYKGKV
+1117 EEKNADGTLYKMSVDNCKKS
-1126 YQPSVAYCNNH
+1126 PR
-1137 KGDAKC
+1137 DARC

-1149 IKNGHHY
+1149 IRNGHHY

-1170 VRRKDGDYDRNAYK
+1170 VRRKDGAYDRDPYK

-1193 TNADDPN
+1193 TNADDPK

-1211 ERKANFT
+1211 ERKSGFT
-1218 RKQSLTD
+1218 RKQSLTAD
-1225 QELKTE
+1225 ELKTE
-1231 KVSGLDDYN
+1231 DVAGLDDYN
-1240 RRAYVAAYNN
+1240 RREYVKAYRN
-1250 IFNDLDT
+1250 IFNDVDKAGCQLD
-1257 SGCSLGDAGNM
+1257 DAGTM

-1273 LHYIGAVCTNG
+1273 LRYIGAVCTNG

-1297 TLDNVAR
+1297 TVDNVAKHR
-1304 HHGPS
+1304 GPR
-1309 TDWQTEQ
+1309 TLTQEQ
-1316 E
+1316 Q

>member
-300 GLGGGNFGPGGGKG
+300 GLGGGSFGPGGGKG

-352 KWKDKMLQGF
+352 KWKDNLLKTWLAGAF
-362 LNGIFSCLA
+362 NCLV
-371 TGTDDWSMGKMFGA
+371 TGDEDGAMGKVFGA
-385 AAGEGKESKCG
+385 AKGAGNADKCG
-396 KYTAKDW
+396 KYTEDDW
-403 EQCPDCMNKGKFGKA
+403 KNCADCMNKGKFGKA
-418 SCWALFNYKGDD
+418 SCWALFNYTGAD
-430 GQKNPWSSGSPN
+430 GQKNPWSGGNQNSES
-442 EATLGPI
+442 LGFFS
-449 AQRVDCLSN
+449 QRIDCLSN
-458 GFGGAFGKM
+458 GLGGAFGKM
-467 WSKLFGKNK
+467 WNKLFGKNK

-516 PTNRLSAYYQMTPT
+516 PTAKLSAYYQMTPT

-583 QASTGTATA
+583 KPSSGTATA
-592 DAGSKNTPAPTQ
+592 DAGSKNTPAPTK
-604 ASSGTATADAAS
+604 ASSGTVTTGAAS
-616 GTEVAPEEVE
+616 GAGVAPEEVE
-626 ALGKQPMMKYTAFL
+626 ALQTPIKYTKFL

-645 GGIMKDAGETDA
+645 GGIMKDADETDA

-706 YAHLTFTNGMAGDE
+706 YAHLTFTNGMTGEA

-751 IAHGQYYDIPHMNI
+751 IAHGQYYDIPHMDI
-765 QKYTGS
+765 KPYKGS
-771 WSEQLTDSAGF
+771 WSEQMTGSGF
-782 VTNELGKERKSGLSA
+782 VTNSLGTERNAQNLA
-797 GYQVI
+797 TGYQVI
-802 ANSANIKKLRGSD
+802 ANSANINKLRGSD

-836 VDGESI
+836 VDGKSI
-842 NKGGC
+842 NEGGC
-847 QNGVIKERDEKGKV
+847 QNGVIKEHDEKGNV
-861 TAILGQDRPG
+861 TGILGQDRPG

-882 DGGGVMEVPGF
+882 DGGNNYIGF
-893 PTSTGNDPVDND
+893 PVTLGDDNNPDPV
-905 PPVQP
+905 PPQP
-910 EAPKP
+910 EVKPAPQNPQEKI
-915 EPGKVKLD
+915 LQFAD
-923 LANYLSGNG
+923 NMNGNK
-932 GIPAKYNEQGRR
+932 GIPSKYQERT
-944 DVGLTIPT
+944 GLLNIPT
-952 VFGFNTS
+952 LSVNSKDGFKPFNEA
-959 LNSANCRAVGL
+959 LNAKECLAVGVARGGGSAPLL
-970 QRLAKKDA
+970 QQDVA
-978 AQAVFNNSAA
+978 ADYINSVIASTNASQAFTAA
-988 KSYVDSVLAAVN
+988 
-1000 AAPELTAKNTEVVHS
+1000 NTKFVHS
-1015 GEVSVGQL
+1015 GKVSVPQL
-1023 VDAMTIAY
+1023 VDAMTVAY
-1031 QKNLLNREVPIEVVC
+1031 AQDKNAKVPLEVVC
-1046 SLGKTIGAT
+1046 SLGKTIGFN
-1055 SVDPDARVIKEA
+1055 SYDPQMMKLRAPWR
-1067 WTNTFGA
+1067 NTFGA
-1074 FAAYTGVNSSFYP
+1074 FAAYTSADSSYFP
-1087 APLVP
+1087 APLTLQNAKNLDLANTTEAQRKKMLIADRRFL
-1092 GKDGNLQ
+1092 GCGAIKQGNGVTIKAM
-1099 PDKRFW
+1099 D
-1105 GCNDIYVPGTAD
+1105 
-1117 ESKKYKGKV
+1117 
-1126 YQPSVAYCNNH
+1126 SVRPY
-1137 KGDAKC
+1137 
-1143 RLKNIV
+1143 
-1149 IKNGHHY
+1149 HY
-1156 GNYNWNGKYGPLGQ
+1156 GRYNWNEMSTGDQQKIEPYSGPTG
-1170 VRRKDGDYDRNAYK
+1170 RNGYLS
-1184 KALEAGGWT
+1184 ALEKGGWVSD
-1193 TNADDPN
+1193 ADDAK
-1200 AFPLHAIADVV
+1200 AFPLHAIAEAVGFQ
-1211 ERKANFT
+1211 RKESVT
-1218 RKQSLTD
+1218 K
-1225 QELKTE
+1225 QELAASSNKTID
-1231 KVSGLDDYN
+1231 SLN
-1240 RRAYVAAYNN
+1240 RKEYLTQNYHL
-1250 IFNDLDT
+1250 FNENSADPC
-1257 SGCSLGDAGNM
+1257 GLGDGVM
-1268 PVADA
+1268 PVEDA
-1273 LHYIGAVCTNG
+1273 LRYIGALCING
-1284 KNKKPGNGMTVCG
+1284 KNAKPSNSNNRVCG
-1297 TLDNVAR
+1297 KYYGVAGESTTSTYDSNETLDVNNM
-1304 HHGPS
+1304 
-1309 TDWQTEQ
+1309 
-1316 E
+1316 

>member
-97 EPMVTPGSEESVF
+97 DPMVTPGSEESVF

-352 KWKDKMLQGF
+352 KWKDNLLKTWLAGAF
-362 LNGIFSCLA
+362 NCLV
-371 TGTDDWSMGKMFGA
+371 TGDEDGAMGKVFGA
-385 AAGEGKESKCG
+385 AKGAGNADKCG
-396 KYTAKDW
+396 KYTAESWAKC
-403 EQCPDCMNKGKFGKA
+403 ERCRSFGEFGKDA
-418 SCWALFNYKGDD
+418 CHGLFNYKGDD
-430 GQKNPWSSGSPN
+430 GQKDPWSGGNQNSES
-442 EATLGPI
+442 LGFFS
-449 AQRVDCLSN
+449 QRIDCLSN
-458 GFGGAFGKM
+458 GLGGAFGKM
-467 WSKLFGKNK
+467 WNKLFGKNK

-542 RGTTFNS
+542 KGTTFNS
-549 NIPAMTKRKDFVPLF
+549 NISAMKDRKNFVPLF

-569 IKNKKIRKDKPAPT
+569 IKNKKIRKNGEV
-583 QASTGTATA
+583 STIDHNADDESGYTFTA
-592 DAGSKNTPAPTQ
+592 DELSLMEIQENG
-604 ASSGTATADAAS
+604 GI
-616 GTEVAPEEVE
+616 
-626 ALGKQPMMKYTAFL
+626 KYTEFL
-640 GVLRK
+640 NNLRK
-645 GGIMKDAGETDA
+645 GGVMIDAGETDA

-691 HATVSSQGAKINGMP
+691 HATVSNQGAKIDGMP

-751 IAHGQYYDIPHMNI
+751 IAHGQYYDIPHMEI
-765 QKYTGS
+765 QKYKGS
-771 WSEQLTDSAGF
+771 WSKELTGPGF
-782 VTNELGKERKSGLSA
+782 VTNSLGTERNAQNLA
-797 GYQVI
+797 TGYQVI

-861 TAILGQDRPG
+861 TGILGQDRPG

-882 DGGGVMEVPGF
+882 DGGNNYIGF
-893 PTSTGNDPVDND
+893 PVDLDDDRVDPV
-905 PPVQP
+905 PPQP
-910 EAPKP
+910 DPKP
-915 EPGKVKLD
+915 DSQKPQEKILQFAD
-923 LANYLSGNG
+923 NMNGNK
-932 GIPAKYNEQGRR
+932 GIPAKYQERT
-944 DVGLTIPT
+944 GLLNIPT
-952 VFGFNTS
+952 LFVNGKGGARPFNEAVNTKEC
-959 LNSANCRAVGL
+959 LAVGAIRSL
-970 QRLAKKDA
+970 KKTEPAAVLEQDA
-978 AQAVFNNSAA
+978 AKA
-988 KSYVDSVLAAVN
+988 YLDSVVN
-1000 AAPELTAKNTEVVHS
+1000 QTNASQAFTAGNARFEHS
-1015 GEVSVGQL
+1015 GTVSIPQL
-1023 VDAMTIAY
+1023 VDAMTVAY
-1031 QKNLLNREVPIEVVC
+1031 TQDSNAQVPIEVVC
-1046 SLGKTIGAT
+1046 ALGKTIGLN
-1055 SVDPDARVIKEA
+1055 SFDPQMLNVREQ
-1067 WTNTFGA
+1067 WRNTFGA
-1074 FAAYTGVNSSFYP
+1074 FAAYTGADSSYFP
-1087 APLVP
+1087 TPFTIENKKN
-1092 GKDGNLQ
+1092 KDLNTLK
-1099 PDKRFW
+1099 DDAMRKMLIADRRFL
-1105 GCNDIYVPGTAD
+1105 GCGAVRQGDGTIMKARAD
-1117 ESKKYKGKV
+1117 VRPY
-1126 YQPSVAYCNNH
+1126 
-1137 KGDAKC
+1137 
-1143 RLKNIV
+1143 
-1149 IKNGHHY
+1149 HY
-1156 GNYNWNGKYGPLGQ
+1156 GRYNWNELATGDHPSIGYSGTSG
-1170 VRRKDGDYDRNAYK
+1170 RDGYLR
-1184 KALEAGGWT
+1184 ALEEGGWT
-1193 TNADDPN
+1193 TNARKAE
-1200 AFPLHAIADVV
+1200 AFPLHAIAEAVGFQRQD
-1211 ERKANFT
+1211 RAT
-1218 RKQSLTD
+1218 KQEVAKYGSNGTID
-1225 QELKTE
+1225 S
-1231 KVSGLDDYN
+1231 VN
-1240 RRAYVAAYNN
+1240 RAKYHAAY
-1250 IFNDLDT
+1250 IHLFNEDSSDACNL
-1257 SGCSLGDAGNM
+1257 SGTM
-1268 PVADA
+1268 KVEDA
-1273 LHYIGAVCTNG
+1273 LKYIGALCING
-1284 KNKKPGNGMTVCG
+1284 KNAKPSNNNNDECG
-1297 TLDNVAR
+1297 TYYGVAQEFGHSNTKMLDAANVML
-1304 HHGPS
+1304 GV
-1309 TDWQTEQ
+1309 QN
-1316 E
+1316 

>member
-139 IKMGDDTSATDE
+139 IKMGDDTSASDE
-151 VTNDYIPSHDGY
+151 ITNDSIPSHDGY

-300 GLGGGNFGPGGGKG
+300 GLGGGSFGPGGGKG

-334 TRAQKEWEAEFN
+334 TRAQKEWEAKFN

-385 AAGEGKESKCG
+385 EADAGKEPTCCG
-396 KYTAKDW
+396 KKASKIAALLKQKTGKD
-403 EQCPDCMNKGKFGKA
+403 FGKEA
-418 SCWALFNYKGDD
+418 CDNYVTEVGKDRCPTGWDD
-430 GQKNPWSSGSPN
+430 GNKNKV
-442 EATLGPI
+442 TMGPI
-449 AQRVDCLSN
+449 AQRIDCLSN
-458 GFGGAFGKM
+458 GLGGAFGKM
-467 WSKLFGKNK
+467 WRKLFGKNK

-495 ADFDSTKDAGKWTV
+495 ADFASTRNDGKWTV

-516 PTNRLSAYYQMTPT
+516 PTAKLSAYYQMTPT

-549 NIPAMTKRKDFVPLF
+549 NISAMKDRKNFVPLF

-569 IKNKKIRKDKPAPT
+569 IKNKKIRKNGEV
-583 QASTGTATA
+583 STIDHNADDESGYTFTA
-592 DAGSKNTPAPTQ
+592 DELSLMEIQENG
-604 ASSGTATADAAS
+604 GI
-616 GTEVAPEEVE
+616 
-626 ALGKQPMMKYTAFL
+626 KYTEFL
-640 GVLRK
+640 NNLRK
-645 GGIMKDAGETDA
+645 GGVMIDAGETDA

-691 HATVSSQGAKINGMP
+691 HATVSNQGAKINGMP
-706 YAHLTFTNGMAGDE
+706 YAHLTFTNGMTGEA

-732 YMIQGEDNDV
+732 YSVQGQNNDV
-742 ASAITTSTN
+742 AQAITTSTD
-751 IAHGQYYDIPHMNI
+751 IAQGQFYDIPHMDI
-765 QKYTGS
+765 KPYKGS
-771 WSEQLTDSAGF
+771 WSEQMTGSGF
-782 VTNELGKERKSGLSA
+782 VTNSLGTERNAQNLA
-797 GYQVI
+797 TGYQVI

-861 TAILGQDRPG
+861 TGILGQDRPG

-882 DGGGVMEVPGF
+882 DGGNNYIGF
-893 PTSTGNDPVDND
+893 SVTLGDDNNPDPV
-905 PPVQP
+905 PPQP
-910 EAPKP
+910 EVKP
-915 EPGKVKLD
+915 VPQNPQEKILQFAD
-923 LANYLSGNG
+923 NMNGNK
-932 GIPAKYNEQGRR
+932 GIPSKYQERT
-944 DVGLTIPT
+944 GLLNIPT
-952 VFGFNTS
+952 LSVNGKGGAKPFNET
-959 LNSANCRAVGL
+959 LNSKECLAVGVARGGGSAPLL
-970 QRLAKKDA
+970 QQDVA
-978 AQAVFNNSAA
+978 ADYINSVIASTNASQAFTAA
-988 KSYVDSVLAAVN
+988 
-1000 AAPELTAKNTEVVHS
+1000 NTKFVHS
-1015 GEVSVGQL
+1015 GKVSVPQL
-1023 VDAMTIAY
+1023 VDAMTVAY
-1031 QKNLLNREVPIEVVC
+1031 AQDKNAKVPLEVVC
-1046 SLGKTIGAT
+1046 SLGKTIGFN
-1055 SVDPDARVIKEA
+1055 SYDPQMLKLRAPWR
-1067 WTNTFGA
+1067 NTFGA
-1074 FAAYTGVNSSFYP
+1074 FAAYTSADSSYFP
-1087 APLVP
+1087 APLTLQNSKNLDLANTTEAQRKKMLIADRRFL
-1092 GKDGNLQ
+1092 GCGAIKQGNGVTIKAM
-1099 PDKRFW
+1099 D
-1105 GCNDIYVPGTAD
+1105 
-1117 ESKKYKGKV
+1117 
-1126 YQPSVAYCNNH
+1126 SVRPY
-1137 KGDAKC
+1137 
-1143 RLKNIV
+1143 
-1149 IKNGHHY
+1149 HY
-1156 GNYNWNGKYGPLGQ
+1156 GRYNWNEMSTGDKADVPFIGQ
-1170 VRRKDGDYDRNAYK
+1170 TGRDGYLS
-1184 KALEAGGWT
+1184 ALERGGWV
-1193 TNADDPN
+1193 TNARDPQ
-1200 AFPLHAIADVV
+1200 AYPLHAIAEAVGFQ
-1211 ERKANFT
+1211 RKESVT
-1218 RKQSLTD
+1218 K
-1225 QELKTE
+1225 QELAASSNKTID
-1231 KVSGLDDYN
+1231 SLN
-1240 RRAYVAAYNN
+1240 RKEYLTQNYHL
-1250 IFNDLDT
+1250 FNENSADPC
-1257 SGCSLGDAGNM
+1257 GLGDGVM
-1268 PVADA
+1268 PVEDA
-1273 LHYIGAVCTNG
+1273 LRYIGALCING
-1284 KNKKPGNGMTVCG
+1284 KNAKPSNSNNRVCG
-1297 TLDNVAR
+1297 KYYGVAGESTTSTYDSNETLDVNNM
-1304 HHGPS
+1304 
-1309 TDWQTEQ
+1309 
-1316 E
+1316 

>member
-300 GLGGGNFGPGGGKG
+300 GLGGGSFGPGGGKG

-352 KWKDKMLQGF
+352 KWKDNLLKTWLAGAF
-362 LNGIFSCLA
+362 NCLV
-371 TGTDDWSMGKMFGA
+371 TGDEDGAMGKVFGA
-385 AAGEGKESKCG
+385 AKGAGNADKCG
-396 KYTAKDW
+396 KYTAESWAKC
-403 EQCPDCMNKGKFGKA
+403 ERCRSFGEFGKDA
-418 SCWALFNYKGDD
+418 CHGLFNYTGAD
-430 GQKNPWSSGSPN
+430 GQKDPWSGGNQNSES
-442 EATLGPI
+442 LGFFS
-449 AQRVDCLSN
+449 QRIDCLSN
-458 GFGGAFGKM
+458 GLGGAFGKM

-487 FAKDGIYT
+487 FATDGLYT
-495 ADFDSTKDAGKWTV
+495 ADFASTKNDGKWTV

-516 PTNRLSAYYQMTPT
+516 PTAKLADYYQMTPT

-583 QASTGTATA
+583 KASSGTATA

-645 GGIMKDAGETDA
+645 GGIMKDAGDTNA

-691 HATVSSQGAKINGMP
+691 HATVSNQGAKINGMP

-771 WSEQLTDSAGF
+771 WSTQMTGPGF
-782 VTNELGKERKSGLSA
+782 VTNSLGTERTSDLSA

-861 TAILGQDRPG
+861 TGILGQDRPG

-882 DGGGVMEVPGF
+882 DGGNNYIGF
-893 PTSTGNDPVDND
+893 SVTLGDDNNPDPV
-905 PPVQP
+905 PPQP
-910 EAPKP
+910 EVKP
-915 EPGKVKLD
+915 VPQNPQEKILQFAD
-923 LANYLSGNG
+923 NMNGNK
-932 GIPAKYNEQGRR
+932 GIPSKYQERT
-944 DVGLTIPT
+944 GLLNIPT
-952 VFGFNTS
+952 LSVNGKGGAKPFNET
-959 LNSANCRAVGL
+959 LNSKECLAVGVARGGGSAPLL
-970 QRLAKKDA
+970 QQDVA
-978 AQAVFNNSAA
+978 ADYINSVIASTNASQAFTAA
-988 KSYVDSVLAAVN
+988 
-1000 AAPELTAKNTEVVHS
+1000 NTKFVHS
-1015 GEVSVGQL
+1015 GKVSVPQL
-1023 VDAMTIAY
+1023 VDAMTVAY
-1031 QKNLLNREVPIEVVC
+1031 AQDKNAKVPLEVVC
-1046 SLGKTIGAT
+1046 SLGKTIGFN
-1055 SVDPDARVIKEA
+1055 SYDPQMLKLRAPWR
-1067 WTNTFGA
+1067 NTFGA
-1074 FAAYTGVNSSFYP
+1074 FAAYTSADSSYFP
-1087 APLVP
+1087 APLTLQNAKNLDLANTTEAQRKKMLIADRRFL
-1092 GKDGNLQ
+1092 GCGAIKQGNGVTIKAM
-1099 PDKRFW
+1099 D
-1105 GCNDIYVPGTAD
+1105 
-1117 ESKKYKGKV
+1117 
-1126 YQPSVAYCNNH
+1126 SVRPY
-1137 KGDAKC
+1137 
-1143 RLKNIV
+1143 
-1149 IKNGHHY
+1149 HY
-1156 GNYNWNGKYGPLGQ
+1156 GRYNWNEMSTGDKADVPFIGQ
-1170 VRRKDGDYDRNAYK
+1170 TGRDGYLS
-1184 KALEAGGWT
+1184 ALERGGWV
-1193 TNADDPN
+1193 TNANDPK
-1200 AFPLHAIADVV
+1200 AYPLHAIAEAVGFQ
-1211 ERKANFT
+1211 RKESVT
-1218 RKQSLTD
+1218 K
-1225 QELKTE
+1225 QELAASSNKTID
-1231 KVSGLDDYN
+1231 SLN
-1240 RRAYVAAYNN
+1240 RKEYLTQNYHL
-1250 IFNDLDT
+1250 FNENSADPC
-1257 SGCSLGDAGNM
+1257 GLGDGVM
-1268 PVADA
+1268 PVEDA
-1273 LHYIGAVCTNG
+1273 LRYIGALCING
-1284 KNKKPGNGMTVCG
+1284 KNAKPSNSNNRVCG
-1297 TLDNVAR
+1297 KYYGVAGESTTSTYDSNETLDVNNM
-1304 HHGPS
+1304 
-1309 TDWQTEQ
+1309 
-1316 E
+1316 

>member
-334 TRAQKEWEAEFN
+334 TRAQKEWEAKFN

-352 KWKDKMLQGF
+352 KWKDQMLQGF

-371 TGTDDWSMGKMFGA
+371 TGTDDWSMGKIFGA
-385 AAGEGKESKCG
+385 AADAGSEPTCCGKKASKIAGLIKQQTGLAFGKEGCNNYVTYVGKDKCPG
-396 KYTAKDW
+396 GWNDG
-403 EQCPDCMNKGKFGKA
+403 NKN
-418 SCWALFNYKGDD
+418 SV
-430 GQKNPWSSGSPN
+430 
-442 EATLGPI
+442 TLGPI

-458 GFGGAFGKM
+458 GFGASFGKM

-487 FAKDGIYT
+487 FAKDGLYT
-495 ADFDSTKDAGKWTV
+495 ADFASTKNDGKWTV

-542 RGTTFNS
+542 KGTTFNS
-549 NIPAMTKRKDFVPLF
+549 NISAMKDRKNFVPLF

-583 QASTGTATA
+583 
-592 DAGSKNTPAPTQ
+592 KP
-604 ASSGTATADAAS
+604 SSGTDTTGAAS
-616 GTEVAPEEVE
+616 GAEVAPEEVE
-626 ALGKQPMMKYTAFL
+626 ALQTPIKYTKFL

-691 HATVSSQGAKINGMP
+691 HATVSNQGAKIDGMP
-706 YAHLTFTNGMAGDE
+706 YAHLTFTNGMSGDM
-720 AYNAMKSRFLIS
+720 AYNLMKSRFLIS

-751 IAHGQYYDIPHMNI
+751 IAHGQYYDIPHMEI
-765 QKYTGS
+765 QKYKGS
-771 WSEQLTDSAGF
+771 WSTQMTGPGF
-782 VTNELGKERKSGLSA
+782 VTNSLGTERTSDLSE

-893 PTSTGNDPVDND
+893 PTITGNDPA
-905 PPVQP
+905 PQQEPVQP
-910 EAPKP
+910 QPIVQ

-932 GIPAKYNEQGRR
+932 GIPAKYNEQGRK

-952 VFGFNTS
+952 DFGFHTS

-1046 SLGKTIGAT
+1046 SLGKTIGYT
-1055 SVDPDARVIKEA
+1055 SVDPDARVLRNV
-1067 WTNTFGA
+1067 WRNTFGA

-1087 APLVP
+1087 APVVP
-1092 GKDGNLQ
+1092 GEDGKEYA
-1099 PDKRFW
+1099 DRRFW
-1105 GCNDIYVPGTAD
+1105 GCNDIKTSARTAD
-1117 ESKKYKGKV
+1117 EEKNADGTLYKMSVDDCKKS
-1126 YQPSVAYCNNH
+1126 PR
-1137 KGDAKC
+1137 DARC

-1149 IKNGHHY
+1149 IRNGHHY

-1170 VRRKDGDYDRNAYK
+1170 VRRRDGDYDRNAYK
-1184 KALEAGGWT
+1184 KALEEGGWT

-1211 ERKANFT
+1211 ERKSGFT
-1218 RKQSLTD
+1218 RKQSLTAD
-1225 QELKTE
+1225 ELKTE
-1231 KVSGLDDYN
+1231 DVAGLDDYN
-1240 RRAYVAAYNN
+1240 RREYVKAYRN
-1250 IFNDLDT
+1250 IFNDVDKAGCQLD
-1257 SGCSLGDAGNM
+1257 DAGTM

-1273 LHYIGAVCTNG
+1273 LRYIGAVCTNG
-1284 KNKKPGNGMTVCG
+1284 KNKKPGNGMMKCG
-1297 TLDNVAR
+1297 TVDKVAKHPGSR
-1304 HHGPS
+1304 
-1309 TDWQTEQ
+1309 TLTQEQ
-1316 E
+1316 Q

>member
-334 TRAQKEWEAEFN
+334 TRSQKEWEAKFN

-385 AAGEGKESKCG
+385 EADAGKEPTCCG
-396 KYTAKDW
+396 VKQKNWEGFAGVGVPFNETTCKGFKKKPEYKDA
-403 EQCPDCMNKGKFGKA
+403 CA
-418 SCWALFNYKGDD
+418 SGWDD
-430 GQKNPWSSGSPN
+430 GNKNKV
-442 EATLGPI
+442 TMGPI

-458 GFGGAFGKM
+458 GFGASFGKM

-542 RGTTFNS
+542 KGTTFNS
-549 NIPAMTKRKDFVPLF
+549 NISAMKDRKNFVPLF

-569 IKNKKIRKDKPAPT
+569 IKNKKIRKNGKV
-583 QASTGTATA
+583 STIDHNADDESAYTFTA
-592 DAGSKNTPAPTQ
+592 DELSLMEIQENG
-604 ASSGTATADAAS
+604 GI
-616 GTEVAPEEVE
+616 
-626 ALGKQPMMKYTAFL
+626 KYTEFL
-640 GVLRK
+640 NNLRK

-691 HATVSSQGAKINGMP
+691 HATVSNQGAKIDGMP
-706 YAHLTFTNGMAGDE
+706 YAHLTFTNGMSGDM
-720 AYNAMKSRFLIS
+720 AYNLMKSRFLIS
-732 YMIQGEDNDV
+732 YSVQGQNNDV
-742 ASAITTSTN
+742 AQAITTSTD
-751 IAHGQYYDIPHMNI
+751 IAQGQYYDIPHMDI

-771 WSEQLTDSAGF
+771 WSTQMTGPGF
-782 VTNELGKERKSGLSA
+782 VTNSLGTERTSDLSA

-893 PTSTGNDPVDND
+893 PTITGNDPA
-905 PPVQP
+905 PQQEPVQP
-910 EAPKP
+910 QPIVQ

-932 GIPAKYNEQGRR
+932 GIPAKYNEQGRK

-952 VFGFNTS
+952 DFGFHTS

-1046 SLGKTIGAT
+1046 SLGKTIGYT
-1055 SVDPDARVIKEA
+1055 SVDPDARVLRNV
-1067 WTNTFGA
+1067 WRNTFGA

-1087 APLVP
+1087 APVVP
-1092 GKDGNLQ
+1092 GEDGKEYA
-1099 PDKRFW
+1099 DRRFW
-1105 GCNDIYVPGTAD
+1105 GCNDIKTSARTAD
-1117 ESKKYKGKV
+1117 EEKNADGTLYKMSVDDCKKS
-1126 YQPSVAYCNNH
+1126 PR
-1137 KGDAKC
+1137 DARC

-1149 IKNGHHY
+1149 IRNGHHY

-1170 VRRKDGDYDRNAYK
+1170 VRRRDGDYDRNAYK
-1184 KALEAGGWT
+1184 KALEEGGWT

-1211 ERKANFT
+1211 ERKFGFT
-1218 RKQSLTD
+1218 RKQSLTAD
-1225 QELKTE
+1225 ELKTE
-1231 KVSGLDDYN
+1231 DVAGLDDYN
-1240 RRAYVAAYNN
+1240 RREYVKAYRN
-1250 IFNDLDT
+1250 IFNDVDKAGCQLD
-1257 SGCSLGDAGNM
+1257 DAGTM

-1273 LHYIGAVCTNG
+1273 LRYIGAVCTNG
-1284 KNKKPGNGMTVCG
+1284 KNKKPGNGMMKCG
-1297 TLDNVAR
+1297 TVDKVAKHPGSR
-1304 HHGPS
+1304 
-1309 TDWQTEQ
+1309 TLTQEQ
-1316 E
+1316 Q

>member
-50 SSKIGSDGKPRQ
+50 SSKIGSDGKPRK

-139 IKMGDDTSATDE
+139 IKMGDDTTASDE

-202 NPLSSAGLTSR
+202 NQLSSAGLATR

-252 AAGKPSRTSF
+252 AAGKPSRVSF

-300 GLGGGNFGPGGGKG
+300 GLGGGSFGPGGGKG

-334 TRAQKEWEAEFN
+334 TRAQKEWQANFD

-362 LNGIFSCLA
+362 LNGVFSCLL

-385 AAGEGKESKCG
+385 AEGAGSEPTCCGKKASKIAGLIKQQTGLAFGKEGCNNYVSYVGKDKCPG
-396 KYTAKDW
+396 GWNDG
-403 EQCPDCMNKGKFGKA
+403 NKN
-418 SCWALFNYKGDD
+418 SV
-430 GQKNPWSSGSPN
+430 
-442 EATLGPI
+442 TLGPI

-487 FAKDGIYT
+487 FAKDGLYT
-495 ADFDSTKDAGKWTV
+495 ADFDSTKDASKWTV

-516 PTNRLSAYYQMTPT
+516 PTARLSAYYQMTPT

-542 RGTTFNS
+542 RGTKFNS
-549 NIPAMTKRKDFVPLF
+549 NIPAMTNRKDFVPLF

-569 IKNKKIRKDKPAPT
+569 IKNKKIRKDKPAANK
-583 QASTGTATA
+583 ASTGTATA
-592 DAGSKNTPAPTQ
+592 DA
-604 ASSGTATADAAS
+604 AS
-616 GTEVAPEEVE
+616 GNEVAPEDVD
-626 ALGKQPMMKYTAFL
+626 ALPTPIAYTKFL

-645 GGIMKDAGETDA
+645 GGVMKDAGETDA

-706 YAHLTFTNGMAGDE
+706 YAHLTFTNGMTGE
-720 AYNAMKSRFLIS
+720 QAYNAMKSRFLIS
-732 YMIQGEDNDV
+732 YMIQGDDNDV
-742 ASAITTSTN
+742 ASAITTSTGM
-751 IAHGQYYDIPHMNI
+751 AQGQYYDIPHMDI
-765 QKYTGS
+765 KPYKGS
-771 WSEQLTDSAGF
+771 WSQQMTGNGF
-782 VTNELGKERKSGLSA
+782 VTNSLGTERNAKDLA
-797 GYQVI
+797 TGYQVI
-802 ANSANIKKLRGSD
+802 ANSANIKALRGD
-815 RTNPSNRTIIT
+815 RTNPSRRTIIT

-847 QNGVIKERDEKGKV
+847 QNGVIKDRDEKGNV
-861 TAILGQDRPG
+861 TKILGQDRPG

-882 DGGGVMEVPGF
+882 DGGNNYVGF
-893 PTSTGNDPVDND
+893 PVTLDDPNGSDPV
-905 PPVQP
+905 PPQP
-910 EAPKP
+910 EVKP
-915 EPGKVKLD
+915 EPQNPQEKILQFAD
-923 LANYLSGNG
+923 NMNGNK
-932 GIPAKYNEQGRR
+932 GIPSKYQERT
-944 DVGLTIPT
+944 GLLNIPT
-952 VFGFNTS
+952 LSVNGKGGPKPFNEA
-959 LNSANCRAVGL
+959 LNGKECLAVGAIRSL
-970 QRLAKKDA
+970 KSTEPAEVLEQDA
-978 AQAVFNNSAA
+978 AKA
-988 KSYVDSVLAAVN
+988 YLDSVVSKTN
-1000 AAPELTAKNTEVVHS
+1000 ASRAFTEKNTKFVHS
-1015 GEVSVGQL
+1015 GKVSIPQL
-1023 VDAMTIAY
+1023 VDAMTVAY
-1031 QKNLLNREVPIEVVC
+1031 AQDKNAQVPIEVVC
-1046 SLGKTIGAT
+1046 ALGKTIGLN
-1055 SVDPDARVIKEA
+1055 SFDPQMLNVREQ
-1067 WTNTFGA
+1067 WRNTFGA
-1074 FAAYTGVNSSFYP
+1074 FAAYTGADSSYFP
-1087 APLVP
+1087 TPFTIENKKNRDLSTLSKSALRKMLIADRRFLGCGAV
-1092 GKDGNLQ
+1092 KQGN
-1099 PDKRFW
+1099 
-1105 GCNDIYVPGTAD
+1105 GTVMQARID
-1117 ESKKYKGKV
+1117 VRPY
-1126 YQPSVAYCNNH
+1126 
-1137 KGDAKC
+1137 
-1143 RLKNIV
+1143 
-1149 IKNGHHY
+1149 HY
-1156 GNYNWNGKYGPLGQ
+1156 GRYNWNELATGDQPTIGYSGASG
-1170 VRRKDGDYDRNAYK
+1170 RDGYL
-1184 KALEAGGWT
+1184 KALEEGGWT
-1193 TNADDPN
+1193 ANARQAS
-1200 AFPLHAIADVV
+1200 AFPLHAIAEAIGFQRQDSATKQEVAKYGSNGTIDSVNRAKYYKAYIHLYNEDKSDACNLSGDMKV
-1211 ERKANFT
+1211 E
-1218 RKQSLTD
+1218 
-1225 QELKTE
+1225 
-1231 KVSGLDDYN
+1231 
-1240 RRAYVAAYNN
+1240 
-1250 IFNDLDT
+1250 
-1257 SGCSLGDAGNM
+1257 
-1268 PVADA
+1268 DA
-1273 LHYIGAVCTNG
+1273 LKYIGALCING
-1284 KNKKPGNGMTVCG
+1284 KNAKPSNNNNDKCG
-1297 TLDNVAR
+1297 TYYGVAQEFGYSNTKMPDAANVPLDVQN
-1304 HHGPS
+1304 
-1309 TDWQTEQ
+1309 
-1316 E
+1316 

>member
-262 GNGSAAEARR
+262 GSGSAAEARR

-300 GLGGGNFGPGGGKG
+300 GLGGGSFGPGGGKG

-334 TRAQKEWEAEFN
+334 TRSQKEWEAKFN

-385 AAGEGKESKCG
+385 EADAGKEPTCCG
-396 KYTAKDW
+396 VKQKNWEGFAGVGVPFNETTCKGFKKKPEYKDA
-403 EQCPDCMNKGKFGKA
+403 CA
-418 SCWALFNYKGDD
+418 SGWDD
-430 GQKNPWSSGSPN
+430 GNKNKV
-442 EATLGPI
+442 TMGPI

-458 GFGGAFGKM
+458 GFGASFSKM

-476 GTFAEAGDCNT
+476 GTFAEIGDCNT
-487 FAKDGIYT
+487 FAKDGLYT
-495 ADFDSTKDAGKWTV
+495 ADFASTKNDGKWTV

-516 PTNRLSAYYQMTPT
+516 PTAKLAAYYQMTPT

-549 NIPAMTKRKDFVPLF
+549 NISAMKDRKNFVPLF

-569 IKNKKIRKDKPAPT
+569 IKNKKIRKNGEV
-583 QASTGTATA
+583 STIDHNADDESGYTFTA
-592 DAGSKNTPAPTQ
+592 DELSLMEIQENG
-604 ASSGTATADAAS
+604 GI
-616 GTEVAPEEVE
+616 
-626 ALGKQPMMKYTAFL
+626 KYTEFL
-640 GVLRK
+640 NNLRK
-645 GGIMKDAGETDA
+645 GGVMIDAGETDA

-691 HATVSSQGAKINGMP
+691 HATVSNQGAKINGMP
-706 YAHLTFTNGMAGDE
+706 YAHLTFTNGMTGEA

-751 IAHGQYYDIPHMNI
+751 IAHGQYYDIPHMDI
-765 QKYTGS
+765 KPYKGS
-771 WSEQLTDSAGF
+771 WSEQMTGSGF
-782 VTNELGKERKSGLSA
+782 VTNSLGTERNAQNLA
-797 GYQVI
+797 TGYQVI
-802 ANSANIKKLRGSD
+802 ANSANINKLRGSD

-882 DGGGVMEVPGF
+882 DGGGVIEVPGF
-893 PTSTGNDPVDND
+893 PTITGNAPA
-905 PPVQP
+905 PQQEPVQP
-910 EAPKP
+910 QPIVQ

-932 GIPAKYNEQGRR
+932 GIPAKYNEQGRK

-952 VFGFNTS
+952 DFKFNTS

-970 QRLAKKDA
+970 QRLAKKNNE

-1046 SLGKTIGAT
+1046 SLGKTIGYT
-1055 SVDPDARVIKEA
+1055 SVDPDARVLRNV
-1067 WTNTFGA
+1067 WRNTFGA

-1087 APLVP
+1087 APVVP
-1092 GKDGNLQ
+1092 GEDGKEYA
-1099 PDKRFW
+1099 DRRFW
-1105 GCNDIYVPGTAD
+1105 GCNDIKTSARTAD
-1117 ESKKYKGKV
+1117 EEKNADGTLYKMSVDDCKKS
-1126 YQPSVAYCNNH
+1126 PR
-1137 KGDAKC
+1137 DARC

-1149 IKNGHHY
+1149 IRNGHHY

-1170 VRRKDGDYDRNAYK
+1170 VARKDGAYDRDPYK
-1184 KALEAGGWT
+1184 KALEEGGWT

-1211 ERKANFT
+1211 ERKFGFT
-1218 RKQSLTD
+1218 RKQSLTAD
-1225 QELKTE
+1225 ELKTE
-1231 KVSGLDDYN
+1231 DVAGLDDYN
-1240 RRAYVAAYNN
+1240 RREYVKAYRN
-1250 IFNDLDT
+1250 IFNDVDKAGCQLD
-1257 SGCSLGDAGNM
+1257 DAGTM

-1273 LHYIGAVCTNG
+1273 LRYIGAVCTNG
-1284 KNKKPGNGMTVCG
+1284 KNKKPGNGMMKCG
-1297 TLDNVAR
+1297 TVDNVAKHPGSR
-1304 HHGPS
+1304 
-1309 TDWQTEQ
+1309 TLTQEQ
-1316 E
+1316 Q

>member
-262 GNGSAAEARR
+262 GSGSAAEARR

-300 GLGGGNFGPGGGKG
+300 GLGGGSFGPGGGKG

-334 TRAQKEWEAEFN
+334 TRSQKEWEAEFN

-352 KWKDKMLQGF
+352 KWKDNLLKTWLAGAF
-362 LNGIFSCLA
+362 NCLV
-371 TGTDDWSMGKMFGA
+371 TGDEDGAMGKVFGA
-385 AAGEGKESKCG
+385 AKGAGNADKCG
-396 KYTAKDW
+396 KYTAESWAKC
-403 EQCPDCMNKGKFGKA
+403 ERCRSFGEFGKDA
-418 SCWALFNYKGDD
+418 CHGLFNYKGDD
-430 GQKNPWSSGSPN
+430 GQKDPWSGGNQNSES
-442 EATLGPI
+442 LGFFS
-449 AQRVDCLSN
+449 QRIDCLSN
-458 GFGGAFGKM
+458 GLGGAFGKM

-569 IKNKKIRKDKPAPT
+569 IKNKKIRKNGEV
-583 QASTGTATA
+583 STIDHNADDESGYTFTA
-592 DAGSKNTPAPTQ
+592 DELSLMEIQENG
-604 ASSGTATADAAS
+604 GI
-616 GTEVAPEEVE
+616 
-626 ALGKQPMMKYTAFL
+626 KYTEFL
-640 GVLRK
+640 NNLRK
-645 GGIMKDAGETDA
+645 GGVMIDAGETDA

-691 HATVSSQGAKINGMP
+691 HATVSNQGAKINGMP
-706 YAHLTFTNGMAGDE
+706 YAHLTFTNGMTGED

-732 YMIQGEDNDV
+732 YMIQGEDKDV

-751 IAHGQYYDIPHMNI
+751 IAQGQFYDIPHMDI
-765 QKYTGS
+765 KPYKGS
-771 WSEQLTDSAGF
+771 WSDQLTGPGF
-782 VTNELGKERKSGLSA
+782 VTNKLGEERKSGLSE

-882 DGGGVMEVPGF
+882 DGGGVIEVPGF
-893 PTSTGNDPVDND
+893 PTITGNDPA
-905 PPVQP
+905 PQQEPVQP
-910 EAPKP
+910 QPIVQ

-932 GIPAKYNEQGRR
+932 GIPAKYNEQGRK

-952 VFGFNTS
+952 DFGFHTS

-1046 SLGKTIGAT
+1046 SLGKTIGYT
-1055 SVDPDARVIKEA
+1055 SVDPDARVLRNV
-1067 WTNTFGA
+1067 WRNTFGA

-1087 APLVP
+1087 APVVP
-1092 GKDGNLQ
+1092 GEDGKEYA
-1099 PDKRFW
+1099 DRRFW
-1105 GCNDIYVPGTAD
+1105 GCNDIKTSARTAD
-1117 ESKKYKGKV
+1117 EEKNADGTLYKMSVDDCKKS
-1126 YQPSVAYCNNH
+1126 PR
-1137 KGDAKC
+1137 DARC

-1149 IKNGHHY
+1149 IRNGHHY

-1170 VRRKDGDYDRNAYK
+1170 VRRRDGDYDRNAYK
-1184 KALEAGGWT
+1184 KALEEGGWT

-1211 ERKANFT
+1211 ERKFGFT
-1218 RKQSLTD
+1218 RKQSLTAD
-1225 QELKTE
+1225 ELKTE
-1231 KVSGLDDYN
+1231 DVAGLDDYN
-1240 RRAYVAAYNN
+1240 RREYVKAYRN
-1250 IFNDLDT
+1250 IFNDVDKAGCQLD
-1257 SGCSLGDAGNM
+1257 DAGTM

-1273 LHYIGAVCTNG
+1273 LRYIGAVCTNG
-1284 KNKKPGNGMTVCG
+1284 KNKKPGNGMMKCG
-1297 TLDNVAR
+1297 TVDKVAKHPGSR
-1304 HHGPS
+1304 
-1309 TDWQTEQ
+1309 TLTQEQ
-1316 E
+1316 Q

>member
-300 GLGGGNFGPGGGKG
+300 GLGGGSFGPGGGKG

-385 AAGEGKESKCG
+385 EADAGKEPTCCG
-396 KYTAKDW
+396 KKASKIAALLKQKTGKD
-403 EQCPDCMNKGKFGKA
+403 FGKEA
-418 SCWALFNYKGDD
+418 CDNYVTEVGKDKCPTGWDD
-430 GQKNPWSSGSPN
+430 GNKNKV
-442 EATLGPI
+442 TMGPI

-458 GFGGAFGKM
+458 GFGASFSKM

-487 FAKDGIYT
+487 FAKDGLYT
-495 ADFDSTKDAGKWTV
+495 ADFASTKNDGKWTV

-542 RGTTFNS
+542 KGTTFNS

-569 IKNKKIRKDKPAPT
+569 IKNKKIRKNGEVSTIDHNADDKSGYT
-583 QASTGTATA
+583 FTA
-592 DAGSKNTPAPTQ
+592 DELSLMEIQENG
-604 ASSGTATADAAS
+604 GI
-616 GTEVAPEEVE
+616 
-626 ALGKQPMMKYTAFL
+626 KYTEFL
-640 GVLRK
+640 NNLRK
-645 GGIMKDAGETDA
+645 GGVMIDAGETDA

-706 YAHLTFTNGMAGDE
+706 YAHLTFTNGMTGEA

-751 IAHGQYYDIPHMNI
+751 IAHGQYYDIPHMDI
-765 QKYTGS
+765 KPYKGS
-771 WSEQLTDSAGF
+771 WSEQMTGSGF
-782 VTNELGKERKSGLSA
+782 VTNSLGKERNAQNLA
-797 GYQVI
+797 TGYQVI
-802 ANSANIKKLRGSD
+802 ANSANINKLRGSD

-893 PTSTGNDPVDND
+893 PTITGNDPA
-905 PPVQP
+905 PQQEPVQP
-910 EAPKP
+910 QPIVQ

-932 GIPAKYNEQGRR
+932 GIPAKYNEQGRK

-952 VFGFNTS
+952 DFGFHTS

-1046 SLGKTIGAT
+1046 SLGKTIGYT
-1055 SVDPDARVIKEA
+1055 SVDPDARVLRNV
-1067 WTNTFGA
+1067 WRNTFGA

-1087 APLVP
+1087 APVVP
-1092 GKDGNLQ
+1092 GEDGKEYA
-1099 PDKRFW
+1099 DRRFW
-1105 GCNDIYVPGTAD
+1105 GCNDIKTSARTAD
-1117 ESKKYKGKV
+1117 EEKNADGTLYKMSVDDCKKS
-1126 YQPSVAYCNNH
+1126 PR
-1137 KGDAKC
+1137 DARC

-1149 IKNGHHY
+1149 IRNGHHY

-1170 VRRKDGDYDRNAYK
+1170 VARKDGAYDRDPYK
-1184 KALEAGGWT
+1184 KALEEGGWT

-1218 RKQSLTD
+1218 RKQSLTAD
-1225 QELKTE
+1225 ELKTE
-1231 KVSGLDDYN
+1231 DVAGLDDYN
-1240 RRAYVAAYNN
+1240 RREYVKAYRN
-1250 IFNDLDT
+1250 IFNDVDKAGCQLD
-1257 SGCSLGDAGNM
+1257 DAGTM

-1273 LHYIGAVCTNG
+1273 LRYIGAVCTNG
-1284 KNKKPGNGMTVCG
+1284 KNKKPGNGMMKCG
-1297 TLDNVAR
+1297 TVDKVAKHPGSR
-1304 HHGPS
+1304 
-1309 TDWQTEQ
+1309 TLTQEQ
-1316 E
+1316 Q

>member
-300 GLGGGNFGPGGGKG
+300 GLGGGSFGPGGGKG

-467 WSKLFGKNK
+467 WRKLFGKNK

-542 RGTTFNS
+542 KGTTFNS
-549 NIPAMTKRKDFVPLF
+549 NISAMKDRQNFVPLF

-583 QASTGTATA
+583 KAST
-592 DAGSKNTPAPTQ
+592 
-604 ASSGTATADAAS
+604 GTATADAAS

-626 ALGKQPMMKYTAFL
+626 ALQTPIKYTKFL

-691 HATVSSQGAKINGMP
+691 HATVSNQGAKIDGMP
-706 YAHLTFTNGMAGDE
+706 YAHLTFTNGMTGDT
-720 AYNAMKSRFLIS
+720 AYNLMKSRFLIS
-732 YMIQGEDNDV
+732 YSVQGQNNDV
-742 ASAITTSTN
+742 AQAITTSTD
-751 IAHGQYYDIPHMNI
+751 IAQGQFYDIPHMEI
-765 QKYTGS
+765 QKYKGS
-771 WSEQLTDSAGF
+771 WSKELTGPGF
-782 VTNELGKERKSGLSA
+782 VTNELGEDRKSGLSA

-802 ANSANIKKLRGSD
+802 ANSANIKKLHGSD

-836 VDGESI
+836 VDGKSI

-893 PTSTGNDPVDND
+893 PTSTDNDPVDND

-932 GIPAKYNEQGRR
+932 GIPAKYNEQGRK

-1105 GCNDIYVPGTAD
+1105 GCNDIYVPGTAV

-1184 KALEAGGWT
+1184 KVLEAGGWT

>member
-139 IKMGDDTSATDE
+139 IKMGDDTSASDE
-151 VTNDYIPSHDGY
+151 ITNDSIPSHDGY

-334 TRAQKEWEAEFN
+334 TRSQKEWEAKFN

-385 AAGEGKESKCG
+385 EADAGKEPTCCG
-396 KYTAKDW
+396 VK
-403 EQCPDCMNKGKFGKA
+403 
-418 SCWALFNYKGDD
+418 
-430 GQKNPWSSGSPN
+430 QKNWEGFAGVGVPFNETTCKGFKKKPEYKDACASGWDN
-442 EATLGPI
+442 GNKNKVTMGPI

-458 GFGGAFGKM
+458 GFGASFSKM

-476 GTFAEAGDCNT
+476 GTFAEIGDCNT
-487 FAKDGIYT
+487 FAKDGLYT
-495 ADFDSTKDAGKWTV
+495 ADFASTKNDGKWTV

-542 RGTTFNS
+542 KGTTFNS
-549 NIPAMTKRKDFVPLF
+549 NISAMKDRQNFVPLF

-569 IKNKKIRKDKPAPT
+569 IKNKKIRKNGEV
-583 QASTGTATA
+583 STIDHNADDESGYTFTA
-592 DAGSKNTPAPTQ
+592 DELSLMEIQENG
-604 ASSGTATADAAS
+604 GI
-616 GTEVAPEEVE
+616 
-626 ALGKQPMMKYTAFL
+626 KYTEFL
-640 GVLRK
+640 NNLRK
-645 GGIMKDAGETDA
+645 GGVMIDAGETDA

-691 HATVSSQGAKINGMP
+691 HATVSNQGAKINGMP
-706 YAHLTFTNGMAGDE
+706 YAHLTFTNGMTGEA

-751 IAHGQYYDIPHMNI
+751 IAHGQYYDIPHMDI
-765 QKYTGS
+765 KPYKGS
-771 WSEQLTDSAGF
+771 WSEQMTGSGF
-782 VTNELGKERKSGLSA
+782 VTNSLGKERNAQNLA
-797 GYQVI
+797 TGYQVI

-882 DGGGVMEVPGF
+882 DGGGVIEVPGF
-893 PTSTGNDPVDND
+893 PTITGNDPA
-905 PPVQP
+905 PQQEPVQP
-910 EAPKP
+910 QPIVQ

-952 VFGFNTS
+952 DFGFNTS

-1046 SLGKTIGAT
+1046 SLGKTIGYT
-1055 SVDPDARVIKEA
+1055 SVDPDARVLRNV
-1067 WTNTFGA
+1067 WRNTFGA

-1087 APLVP
+1087 SPVVP
-1092 GKDGNLQ
+1092 GEDGKEYA
-1099 PDKRFW
+1099 DRRFW
-1105 GCNDIYVPGTAD
+1105 GCNDIKTSARTAD
-1117 ESKKYKGKV
+1117 EEKNADGTLYKMSVDDCKKS
-1126 YQPSVAYCNNH
+1126 PR
-1137 KGDAKC
+1137 DARC

-1149 IKNGHHY
+1149 IRNGHHY

-1170 VRRKDGDYDRNAYK
+1170 VARKDGAYDRDPYK
-1184 KALEAGGWT
+1184 KALEEGGWT

-1211 ERKANFT
+1211 ERKFGFT
-1218 RKQSLTD
+1218 RKQSLTAD
-1225 QELKTE
+1225 ELKTE
-1231 KVSGLDDYN
+1231 DVAGLDDYN
-1240 RRAYVAAYNN
+1240 RREYVKAYRN
-1250 IFNDLDT
+1250 IFNDVDKAGCQLD
-1257 SGCSLGDAGNM
+1257 DAGTM

-1273 LHYIGAVCTNG
+1273 LRYIGAVCTNG
-1284 KNKKPGNGMTVCG
+1284 KNKKPGNGMMKCG
-1297 TLDNVAR
+1297 TVDNVAKHPGSR
-1304 HHGPS
+1304 
-1309 TDWQTEQ
+1309 TLTQEQ
-1316 E
+1316 Q

>member
-300 GLGGGNFGPGGGKG
+300 GLGGGSFGPGGGKG

-385 AAGEGKESKCG
+385 AKDAGNADKCG
-396 KYTAKDW
+396 KYTAESWAKC
-403 EQCPDCMNKGKFGKA
+403 ERCRSFGEFGKDA
-418 SCWALFNYKGDD
+418 CYGLFNYKGDD
-430 GQKNPWSSGSPN
+430 GQKDPWSGGNQNSES
-442 EATLGPI
+442 LGFFS
-449 AQRVDCLSN
+449 QRIDCLSN
-458 GFGGAFGKM
+458 GLGGAFGKM

-487 FAKDGIYT
+487 FAKDGLYT
-495 ADFDSTKDAGKWTV
+495 ANFDSTKDAGKWTV

-516 PTNRLSAYYQMTPT
+516 PTDQLSAYYKMTPT

-549 NIPAMTKRKDFVPLF
+549 NISAMKDRKNFVPLF

-583 QASTGTATA
+583 KASTGTATA
-592 DAGSKNTPAPTQ
+592 DAGSKNTPAPTK
-604 ASSGTATADAAS
+604 ASSGTVTTGAAS
-616 GTEVAPEEVE
+616 GAGVAPEEVE
-626 ALGKQPMMKYTAFL
+626 ALQTPIKYTKFL

-691 HATVSSQGAKINGMP
+691 HATVSNQGAKIDGMP
-706 YAHLTFTNGMAGDE
+706 YAHLTFTNGMTGED

-732 YMIQGEDNDV
+732 YMIQGEDKDV

-751 IAHGQYYDIPHMNI
+751 IAQGQFYDIPHMDI
-765 QKYTGS
+765 KPYKGS
-771 WSEQLTDSAGF
+771 WSDQLTGPGF
-782 VTNELGKERKSGLSA
+782 VTNSLGTERKSGLSA

-893 PTSTGNDPVDND
+893 PTSTDNDPVDND

-932 GIPAKYNEQGRR
+932 GIPAKYNEQGRK

-1105 GCNDIYVPGTAD
+1105 GCNDIYVPGTAV

-1184 KALEAGGWT
+1184 KVLEAGGWT

>member
-300 GLGGGNFGPGGGKG
+300 GLGGGSFGPGGGKG

-334 TRAQKEWEAEFN
+334 TRAQKEWQANFD

-371 TGTDDWSMGKMFGA
+371 TGTDDWSMGKIFGA
-385 AAGEGKESKCG
+385 AADAGSEPTCCGKKASKIAGLIKQQTGLAFGKEGCNNYVSYVGKDKCPG
-396 KYTAKDW
+396 GWNDG
-403 EQCPDCMNKGKFGKA
+403 NKN
-418 SCWALFNYKGDD
+418 SV
-430 GQKNPWSSGSPN
+430 
-442 EATLGPI
+442 TLGPI

-542 RGTTFNS
+542 KGTTFNS
-549 NIPAMTKRKDFVPLF
+549 NISAMKDRKNFVPLF

-583 QASTGTATA
+583 KPSSGTATA
-592 DAGSKNTPAPTQ
+592 DAGSKNTPAPTK
-604 ASSGTATADAAS
+604 ASSGTVTTGAAS
-616 GTEVAPEEVE
+616 GAGVAPEEVE
-626 ALGKQPMMKYTAFL
+626 ALQTPIKYTKFL

-691 HATVSSQGAKINGMP
+691 HATVSNQGAKIDGMP
-706 YAHLTFTNGMAGDE
+706 YAHLTFTNGMTGDT
-720 AYNAMKSRFLIS
+720 AYNLMKSRFLIS
-732 YMIQGEDNDV
+732 YSVQGQNNDV
-742 ASAITTSTN
+742 AQAITTSTD
-751 IAHGQYYDIPHMNI
+751 IAQGQYYDIPHMEI

-771 WSEQLTDSAGF
+771 WSEQLTNSAGF
-782 VTNELGKERKSGLSA
+782 VTNELGKERPSGLSA

-802 ANSANIKKLRGSD
+802 ANFANIKKLRGSD

-836 VDGESI
+836 VDGKSI
-842 NKGGC
+842 NEGGC
-847 QNGVIKERDEKGKV
+847 QNGVIKTRDENGNVKD
-861 TAILGQDRPG
+861 ILGQDRPG

-882 DGGGVMEVPGF
+882 DGGGVIEVPGF
-893 PTSTGNDPVDND
+893 PTITDDNPVDND

-932 GIPAKYNEQGRR
+932 GIPAKYNEQGRK

-1117 ESKKYKGKV
+1117 ESKNYKGKV

-1184 KALEAGGWT
+1184 KVLAAGGWT

-1273 LHYIGAVCTNG
+1273 LRYIGAVCTNG

>member
-97 EPMVTPGSEESVF
+97 DPMVTPGSEESVF

-300 GLGGGNFGPGGGKG
+300 GLGGGSFGPGGGKG

-334 TRAQKEWEAEFN
+334 TRSQKEWEAKFN

-385 AAGEGKESKCG
+385 EADAGKEPTCCG
-396 KYTAKDW
+396 KKASKIAALLKQKTGKD
-403 EQCPDCMNKGKFGKA
+403 FGKEA
-418 SCWALFNYKGDD
+418 CDNYVTEVGKDKCPTGWDD
-430 GQKNPWSSGSPN
+430 GNKNKV
-442 EATLGPI
+442 TMGPI

-458 GFGGAFGKM
+458 GFGASFGKM

-487 FAKDGIYT
+487 FAKDGLYT
-495 ADFDSTKDAGKWTV
+495 ADFASTKNDGKWTV

-542 RGTTFNS
+542 KGTTFNS
-549 NIPAMTKRKDFVPLF
+549 NISAMKDRQNFVPLF

-569 IKNKKIRKDKPAPT
+569 IKNKKIRKNGEV
-583 QASTGTATA
+583 STIDHNADDESGYTFTA
-592 DAGSKNTPAPTQ
+592 DELSLMEIQENG
-604 ASSGTATADAAS
+604 GI
-616 GTEVAPEEVE
+616 
-626 ALGKQPMMKYTAFL
+626 KYTEFL
-640 GVLRK
+640 NNLRK
-645 GGIMKDAGETDA
+645 GGVMIDAGETDA

-706 YAHLTFTNGMAGDE
+706 YAHLTFTNGMTGEA

-751 IAHGQYYDIPHMNI
+751 IAHGQYYDIPHMDI
-765 QKYTGS
+765 KPYKGS
-771 WSEQLTDSAGF
+771 WSEQMTGSGF
-782 VTNELGKERKSGLSA
+782 VTNSLGKERNAQNLA
-797 GYQVI
+797 TGYQVI
-802 ANSANIKKLRGSD
+802 ANSANINKLRGSD

-882 DGGGVMEVPGF
+882 DGGNNYIGF
-893 PTSTGNDPVDND
+893 PVELGGDKDQDPVPPQGDVKPSGNDPQEKILQFADNM
-905 PPVQP
+905 
-910 EAPKP
+910 
-915 EPGKVKLD
+915 
-923 LANYLSGNG
+923 NG
-932 GIPAKYNEQGRR
+932 TKGIPTKYQERT
-944 DVGLTIPT
+944 GLLQIPT
-952 VFGFNTS
+952 LSVNGKGGAKPFNET
-959 LNSANCRAVGL
+959 LNSKECLAVGVARGGGSAPLL
-970 QRLAKKDA
+970 QQDVA
-978 AQAVFNNSAA
+978 ADYINSVIASTNASPAFTAA
-988 KSYVDSVLAAVN
+988 
-1000 AAPELTAKNTEVVHS
+1000 NTKFVHS
-1015 GEVSVGQL
+1015 GKVSVPQL
-1023 VDAMTIAY
+1023 VDAMTVAY
-1031 QKNLLNREVPIEVVC
+1031 AQDKNAKVPLEVVC
-1046 SLGKTIGAT
+1046 SLGKTIGYN
-1055 SVDPDARVIKEA
+1055 SYDPQMLKLRAPWR
-1067 WTNTFGA
+1067 NTFGA
-1074 FAAYTGVNSSFYP
+1074 FAAYTSADSSYFP
-1087 APLVP
+1087 APLT
-1092 GKDGNLQ
+1092 LQ
-1099 PDKRFW
+1099 NSKNYDLANMSDAQIKKLIIADRRFL
-1105 GCNDIYVPGTAD
+1105 GCGAVKQG
-1117 ESKKYKGKV
+1117 
-1126 YQPSVAYCNNH
+1126 
-1137 KGDAKC
+1137 
-1143 RLKNIV
+1143 
-1149 IKNGHHY
+1149 NGHTVTAMASVRPYHY
-1156 GNYNWNGKYGPLGQ
+1156 GRYNWNEMSTGDKADVPFIGQ
-1170 VRRKDGDYDRNAYK
+1170 TGRDGYLS
-1184 KALEAGGWT
+1184 ALERGGWV
-1193 TNADDPN
+1193 TNANDPK
-1200 AFPLHAIADVV
+1200 AYPLHAIAEAVGFQRRESV
-1211 ERKANFT
+1211 TK
-1218 RKQSLTD
+1218 
-1225 QELKTE
+1225 QELAASSNKTIDA
-1231 KVSGLDDYN
+1231 LN
-1240 RRAYVAAYNN
+1240 RRAYLSKYMHL
-1250 IFNDLDT
+1250 FNESPNDPC
-1257 SGCSLGDAGNM
+1257 GLGDGEMN
-1268 PVADA
+1268 VEDA
-1273 LHYIGAVCTNG
+1273 LLYIGALCING
-1284 KNKKPGNGMTVCG
+1284 KNAKPSNSNNNKCG
-1297 TLDNVAR
+1297 SYYGVA
-1304 HHGPS
+1304 GES
-1309 TDWQTEQ
+1309 TTSTYDSNETIDVDHLM
-1316 E
+1316 

>member
-300 GLGGGNFGPGGGKG
+300 GLGGGSFGPGGGKG

-385 AAGEGKESKCG
+385 AKDAGNADKCG
-396 KYTAKDW
+396 KYTAESWAKC
-403 EQCPDCMNKGKFGKA
+403 ERCRSFGEFGKDA
-418 SCWALFNYKGDD
+418 CYGLFNYKGDD
-430 GQKNPWSSGSPN
+430 GQKDPWSGGNQNSES
-442 EATLGPI
+442 LGFFS
-449 AQRVDCLSN
+449 QRIDCLSN
-458 GFGGAFGKM
+458 GLGGAFGKM

-542 RGTTFNS
+542 KGTTFNS
-549 NIPAMTKRKDFVPLF
+549 NISAMKDRKNFVPLF

-583 QASTGTATA
+583 KAST
-592 DAGSKNTPAPTQ
+592 
-604 ASSGTATADAAS
+604 GTATADAAS

-626 ALGKQPMMKYTAFL
+626 ALQTPIKYTKFL

-691 HATVSSQGAKINGMP
+691 HATVSNQGAKIDGMP
-706 YAHLTFTNGMAGDE
+706 YAHLTFTNGMSGDM
-720 AYNAMKSRFLIS
+720 AYNLMKSRFLIS
-732 YMIQGEDNDV
+732 YSVQGQNNDV
-742 ASAITTSTN
+742 AQAITTSTD
-751 IAHGQYYDIPHMNI
+751 IAQGQYYDIPHMDI

-771 WSEQLTDSAGF
+771 WSTQMTGPGF
-782 VTNELGKERKSGLSA
+782 VTNSLGTERTSDLSA

-802 ANSANIKKLRGSD
+802 ANSANIKKLHGSD

-861 TAILGQDRPG
+861 TGILGQDRPG

-882 DGGGVMEVPGF
+882 DGGNNYIGF
-893 PTSTGNDPVDND
+893 SVTLGDDNNPDPV
-905 PPVQP
+905 PPQP
-910 EAPKP
+910 EVKP
-915 EPGKVKLD
+915 VPQNPQEKILQFAD
-923 LANYLSGNG
+923 NMNGNK
-932 GIPAKYNEQGRR
+932 GIPSKYQERT
-944 DVGLTIPT
+944 GLLNIPT
-952 VFGFNTS
+952 LSVNGKGGAKPFNET
-959 LNSANCRAVGL
+959 LNSKECLAVGVARGGGSAPLL
-970 QRLAKKDA
+970 QQDVA
-978 AQAVFNNSAA
+978 ADYINSVIASTNASQAFTAA
-988 KSYVDSVLAAVN
+988 
-1000 AAPELTAKNTEVVHS
+1000 NTKFVHS
-1015 GEVSVGQL
+1015 GKVSVPQL
-1023 VDAMTIAY
+1023 VDAMTVAY
-1031 QKNLLNREVPIEVVC
+1031 AQDKNAKVPLEVVC
-1046 SLGKTIGAT
+1046 SLGKTIGFN
-1055 SVDPDARVIKEA
+1055 SYDPQMMKLRAPWR
-1067 WTNTFGA
+1067 NTFGA
-1074 FAAYTGVNSSFYP
+1074 FAAYTSADSSYFP
-1087 APLVP
+1087 APLTLQNAKNLDLANTTEAQRKKMLIADRRFL
-1092 GKDGNLQ
+1092 GCGAIKQGNGVTIKAM
-1099 PDKRFW
+1099 D
-1105 GCNDIYVPGTAD
+1105 
-1117 ESKKYKGKV
+1117 
-1126 YQPSVAYCNNH
+1126 SVRPY
-1137 KGDAKC
+1137 
-1143 RLKNIV
+1143 
-1149 IKNGHHY
+1149 HY
-1156 GNYNWNGKYGPLGQ
+1156 GRYNWNEMSTGDKADVPFIGQ
-1170 VRRKDGDYDRNAYK
+1170 TGRDGYLS
-1184 KALEAGGWT
+1184 ALERGGWV
-1193 TNADDPN
+1193 TNANDPK
-1200 AFPLHAIADVV
+1200 AYPLHAIAEAVGFQ
-1211 ERKANFT
+1211 RKESVT
-1218 RKQSLTD
+1218 K
-1225 QELKTE
+1225 QELAASSNKTID
-1231 KVSGLDDYN
+1231 SLN
-1240 RRAYVAAYNN
+1240 RKEYLTQNYHL
-1250 IFNDLDT
+1250 FNENSADPC
-1257 SGCSLGDAGNM
+1257 GLGDGVM
-1268 PVADA
+1268 PVEDA
-1273 LHYIGAVCTNG
+1273 LRYIGALCING
-1284 KNKKPGNGMTVCG
+1284 KNAKPSNSNNRVCG
-1297 TLDNVAR
+1297 KYYGVAGESTTSTYDSNETLDVNNM
-1304 HHGPS
+1304 
-1309 TDWQTEQ
+1309 
-1316 E
+1316 